1 MVLLFLMLLAL
12 PLASR
17 AKDTFY
23 IEPVN
28 VVPGE
33 SKTITLNLDNSQVF
47 RGFQTDI
54 ELPEG
59 LKIASRSNGNFD
71 ISLTDR
77 GSSSFSVSSN
87 LMSDG
92 SVRILGYSTQGESIK
107 GNQGALVR
115 ISVRASSDFSG
126 GYIKLKNSIFSD
138 VNNRDVK
145 LDNSQLFVG
154 TKEQNDVSVK
164 GGEISPEVSK
174 AFSFELSNESEMT
187 AFQMDVVLPNGLF
200 LDLSKTRLT
209 GRCGNHQL
217 QTKQLGNGKVR
228 IICMSSDNTSI
239 SGKIGS
245 VIDLWIKAEKGIT
258 GNQIVKLE
266 NIIFS
271 DVKARTYRMD
281 PFSFVVD
288 VKYVPVTSVSI
299 SESNMQLE
307 VSDSRQLTASLLPE
321 NCTDKTILWKSDNE
335 KVATVSDNGM
345 IIARSAGQCSIIA
358 STADN
363 LIQAKCVVTVVKIP
377 LTAHVANTTKVYGDA
392 NPEFNITYSGFRDGD
407 SEVGFSVPAS
417 ISTIVDNSSKVGKYD
432 IVASGAVSDKY
443 EISYIPGTLTITK
456 APLSISAG
464 NYTKKQGDAM
474 PVFKA
479 SYAGLKNGENESV
492 LTKQPVFSCEANEAS
507 APAEYAVTI
516 SGAEAE
522 NYEISYE
529 QGHLTVVEADAVVV
543 RAKSYSRQY
552 GDENPVF
559 EFETE
564 GAALDGTPEIVC
576 SAVANSP
583 VGSYTIEV
591 KQGSIK
597 NYNVHFESG
606 SLVITKAPL
615 SISAGNYTKKQG
627 DAMPVFK
634 ASYAGFK
641 NGEDESVLTKQPVF
655 SCEANEASAP
665 AEYAVTISGAEAENY
680 EISYE
685 QGHLTVVEADA
696 VVVRAKSYNRQY
708 GDENP
713 VFEFET
719 EGAALD
725 GTPEIVCS
733 AVANSPVG
741 SYTIEVKQGSI
752 KNYNVHFESG
762 SLVITKAP
770 LSISAGN
777 YTKKQG
783 DAMPVFKAS
792 YVGFKNGEDESV
804 LTKQPVFSCEA
815 NEAGAP
821 AEYAVTIS
829 GAEAENYA
837 ISYEQGHLTVV
848 EADAV
853 VVRAKSY
860 SRQYGDE
867 NPVFEFDIEGA
878 ALDGTPEI
886 VCSAVANSPVGS
898 YTIEVKQGSIKNYNV
913 HFESGTLTITK
924 APLSISAGS
933 YTKKQGD
940 AMPAFKASYAGFKN
954 GENESVLTKQ
964 PVFSCEANEASAPA
978 EYAVTISGAEAENY
992 DISYEQGHLTVVEAD
1007 AVVVRAKSYNRQYGD
1022 ENPVFE
1028 FETEGA
1034 ALDGTPE
1041 IVCSAVANSPVGSYT
1056 IEVKQGSIKNYN
1068 VHFESGSLVITKAP
1082 LSISAGNYTKKQG
1095 DAMPVFKASYAGFKN
1110 GEDESVLTK
1119 QPVFSCDANE
1129 ASAPAE
1135 YAVTISGADA
1145 ENYEISYEQGHLT
1158 VVEADAVVVRAKSYS
1173 RQYGDENPVFEF
1185 ETDGAALDGT
1195 PEIVCSAV
1203 ANSPVGSYT
1212 IEVKQGS
1219 IKNYNVHFESG
1230 SLVITKAPLSI
1241 SAGNYTKKQG
1251 DAMPV
1256 FKASYA
1262 GFKNGED
1269 ESVLTKQPVFSCDA
1283 NEASAPAEYAVT
1295 ISGADAENY
1304 DISYEQGVLTVTGMP
1319 KPIISTDEATL
1330 RITTETDN
1338 AVIYYTLD
1346 GTEPN
1351 ENARKYT
1358 EPINLYA
1365 SCEIK
1370 AIAVKGD
1377 AKSEVTSA
1385 EYHDEEYPNIVKVG
1399 DIITAN
1405 IINNGEEN
1413 LPMIFK
1419 VTSVYPFNVEMEN
1432 KEDYVEGWSN
1442 ERDVSGTL
1450 EIPVVVKSNGISYC
1464 VKKLGDNSLARC
1476 VNVSSL
1482 KLNEGLESI
1491 GRQAIRWC
1499 RNIKELIVPNSV
1511 KEVWGA
1517 FLTEDHGLVSVVLGS
1532 GLETIHTEA
1541 FWGVSMN
1548 LKSFISLSTN
1558 PAKCVE
1564 PDRTFTSLPEDVT
1577 LYVPLG
1583 SKSAYETAP
1592 GWDYFAGHIVEMD
1605 MSPATVKVK
1614 DCSREYGDDNPTL
1627 EFETEGATLIGEPE
1641 IICSADKNSKV
1652 GTYEIEI
1659 NKGTIK
1665 NYLVTF
1671 VPGTLTVTKAP
1682 LVVTAENY
1690 TITQGDK
1697 LPEFTA
1703 NYSGF
1708 KNGED
1713 ESVLTKQPV
1722 FSCEA
1727 NEASAPGEY
1736 PITVYDVEAD
1746 NYEVKSYIAGTL
1758 TVLKREL
1765 KKQTI
1770 TWDQEIKAKV
1780 GSTIEMN
1787 ATASSGLPVRYL
1799 YALAPG
1805 VETAYQVPQIEGNKI
1820 TFPQNGMYLLVAIQD
1835 GNNEYAAATD
1845 TLDVCAI
1852 SDDEGLMYIDGIY
1865 YKYTDDGSALKVVR
1879 GYNPYRGKVEIP
1891 ATVNGLPVTEVDG
1904 LAMYACY
1911 YLKELVIGDNVKK
1924 CGHEAFGA
1932 SINLYNVTLP
1942 VADVEFTHNW
1952 MFNCDRGIRE
1962 IHCRSS
1968 IPYVVDEGIFNGAVD
1983 YDKCILYVPVGTKQ
1997 SYANSEV
2004 WKNFTHIVEENVSTN
2019 ISNIN
2024 VEKKS
2029 VWHTLQGVKLFAKPN
2044 IPGVYIHNGK
2054 KIIVR

>member
-59 LKIASRSNGNFD
+59 LKIASKSNGNFD

-187 AFQMDVVLPNGLF
+187 AFQMDVVLPNGLS

-335 KVATVSDNGM
+335 KVAIVSDNGM
-345 IIARSAGQCSIIA
+345 IIARSAGQCSIVA

-479 SYAGLKNGENESV
+479 SYAGFKNGENESV

-522 NYEISYE
+522 NYDISYE
-529 QGHLTVVEADAVVV
+529 QG
-543 RAKSYSRQY
+543 R
-552 GDENPVF
+552 
-559 EFETE
+559 
-564 GAALDGTPEIVC
+564 
-576 SAVANSP
+576 
-583 VGSYTIEV
+583 
-591 KQGSIK
+591 
-597 NYNVHFESG
+597 
-606 SLVITKAPL
+606 
-615 SISAGNYTKKQG
+615 
-627 DAMPVFK
+627 
-634 ASYAGFK
+634 
-641 NGEDESVLTKQPVF
+641 
-655 SCEANEASAP
+655 
-665 AEYAVTISGAEAENY
+665 
-680 EISYE
+680 
-685 QGHLTVVEADA
+685 LTVVEADA

-762 SLVITKAP
+762 GL
-770 LSISAGN
+770 
-777 YTKKQG
+777 
-783 DAMPVFKAS
+783 
-792 YVGFKNGEDESV
+792 E
-804 LTKQPVFSCEA
+804 
-815 NEAGAP
+815 
-821 AEYAVTIS
+821 
-829 GAEAENYA
+829 
-837 ISYEQGHLTVV
+837 
-848 EADAV
+848 
-853 VVRAKSY
+853 
-860 SRQYGDE
+860 
-867 NPVFEFDIEGA
+867 
-878 ALDGTPEI
+878 
-886 VCSAVANSPVGS
+886 
-898 YTIEVKQGSIKNYNV
+898 
-913 HFESGTLTITK
+913 
-924 APLSISAGS
+924 
-933 YTKKQGD
+933 
-940 AMPAFKASYAGFKN
+940 
-954 GENESVLTKQ
+954 
-964 PVFSCEANEASAPA
+964 
-978 EYAVTISGAEAENY
+978 
-992 DISYEQGHLTVVEAD
+992 
-1007 AVVVRAKSYNRQYGD
+1007 
-1022 ENPVFE
+1022 
-1028 FETEGA
+1028 
-1034 ALDGTPE
+1034 
-1041 IVCSAVANSPVGSYT
+1041 
-1056 IEVKQGSIKNYN
+1056 
-1068 VHFESGSLVITKAP
+1068 ITKAP

-1119 QPVFSCDANE
+1119 QPVFSCEANE

-1135 YAVTISGADA
+1135 YAVTISGAEA
-1145 ENYEISYEQGHLT
+1145 ENYAISY
-1158 VVEADAVVVRAKSYS
+1158 K
-1173 RQYGDENPVFEF
+1173 
-1185 ETDGAALDGT
+1185 
-1195 PEIVCSAV
+1195 
-1203 ANSPVGSYT
+1203 
-1212 IEVKQGS
+1212 
-1219 IKNYNVHFESG
+1219 
-1230 SLVITKAPLSI
+1230 
-1241 SAGNYTKKQG
+1241 
-1251 DAMPV
+1251 
-1256 FKASYA
+1256 
-1262 GFKNGED
+1262 
-1269 ESVLTKQPVFSCDA
+1269 
-1283 NEASAPAEYAVT
+1283 
-1295 ISGADAENY
+1295 
-1304 DISYEQGVLTVTGMP
+1304 QGVLTVTGMP

-1370 AIAVKGD
+1370 AIAVNGD
-1377 AKSEVTSA
+1377 AKSEVSSA
-1385 EYHDEEYPNIVKVG
+1385 EYHDAEYPNIVKVG

-1491 GRQAIRWC
+1491 GHQAIRWC

-1532 GLETIHTEA
+1532 GLETIHTDA

-1641 IICSADKNSKV
+1641 IICSVDKNSKV

-1697 LPEFTA
+1697 VPEFTA

-1713 ESVLTKQPV
+1713 VSVLTKQPV
-1722 FSCEA
+1722 FSCDA

-1736 PITVYDVEAD
+1736 PINVYGVEAD
-1746 NYEVKSYIAGTL
+1746 NYNAISYVAGTL

-1932 SINLYNVTLP
+1932 SINLCNVTLP

-1983 YDKCILYVPVGTKQ
+1983 YGKCILYVPVGTKQ

-2019 ISNIN
+2019 ISNII

>member
-154 TKEQNDVSVK
+154 TKEQNDVFVK
-164 GGEISPEVSK
+164 SGEISPEVSK

-187 AFQMDVVLPNGLF
+187 AFQMDVVLPNGLS

-209 GRCGNHQL
+209 RRCGNHQL

-245 VIDLWIKAEKGIT
+245 VIDLWIKAEKSIA

-299 SESNMQLE
+299 SESNMLLE

-335 KVATVSDNGM
+335 KVAIVSDNGM

-474 PVFKA
+474 PVFMA
-479 SYAGLKNGENESV
+479 SYAGFKNGENESV

-516 SGAEAE
+516 SGADAE

-627 DAMPVFK
+627 AAMPVFK

-665 AEYAVTISGAEAENY
+665 AEYAVTISGA
-680 EISYE
+680 
-685 QGHLTVVEADA
+685 
-696 VVVRAKSYNRQY
+696 
-708 GDENP
+708 
-713 VFEFET
+713 
-719 EGAALD
+719 
-725 GTPEIVCS
+725 
-733 AVANSPVG
+733 
-741 SYTIEVKQGSI
+741 
-752 KNYNVHFESG
+752 
-762 SLVITKAP
+762 
-770 LSISAGN
+770 
-777 YTKKQG
+777 
-783 DAMPVFKAS
+783 
-792 YVGFKNGEDESV
+792 
-804 LTKQPVFSCEA
+804 
-815 NEAGAP
+815 
-821 AEYAVTIS
+821 
-829 GAEAENYA
+829 
-837 ISYEQGHLTVV
+837 
-848 EADAV
+848 
-853 VVRAKSY
+853 
-860 SRQYGDE
+860 
-867 NPVFEFDIEGA
+867 
-878 ALDGTPEI
+878 
-886 VCSAVANSPVGS
+886 
-898 YTIEVKQGSIKNYNV
+898 
-913 HFESGTLTITK
+913 
-924 APLSISAGS
+924 
-933 YTKKQGD
+933 
-940 AMPAFKASYAGFKN
+940 
-954 GENESVLTKQ
+954 
-964 PVFSCEANEASAPA
+964 
-978 EYAVTISGAEAENY
+978 
-992 DISYEQGHLTVVEAD
+992 
-1007 AVVVRAKSYNRQYGD
+1007 
-1022 ENPVFE
+1022 
-1028 FETEGA
+1028 
-1034 ALDGTPE
+1034 
-1041 IVCSAVANSPVGSYT
+1041 
-1056 IEVKQGSIKNYN
+1056 
-1068 VHFESGSLVITKAP
+1068 
-1082 LSISAGNYTKKQG
+1082 
-1095 DAMPVFKASYAGFKN
+1095 
-1110 GEDESVLTK
+1110 
-1119 QPVFSCDANE
+1119 
-1129 ASAPAE
+1129 
-1135 YAVTISGADA
+1135 DA
-1145 ENYEISYEQGHLT
+1145 ENYE
-1158 VVEADAVVVRAKSYS
+1158 
-1173 RQYGDENPVFEF
+1173 
-1185 ETDGAALDGT
+1185 
-1195 PEIVCSAV
+1195 
-1203 ANSPVGSYT
+1203 
-1212 IEVKQGS
+1212 
-1219 IKNYNVHFESG
+1219 
-1230 SLVITKAPLSI
+1230 
-1241 SAGNYTKKQG
+1241 
-1251 DAMPV
+1251 
-1256 FKASYA
+1256 
-1262 GFKNGED
+1262 
-1269 ESVLTKQPVFSCDA
+1269 
-1283 NEASAPAEYAVT
+1283 
-1295 ISGADAENY
+1295 
-1304 DISYEQGVLTVTGMP
+1304 ISYEQGVLTVTGMP
-1319 KPIISTDEATL
+1319 KPIISTDKAML

-1377 AKSEVTSA
+1377 AKSEVSSA
-1385 EYHDEEYPNIVKVG
+1385 EYHDAEYPNIVKVG

-1450 EIPVVVKSNGISYC
+1450 EIPAVVKANGICYC
-1464 VKKLGDNSLARC
+1464 VKKLGGNSLAMC
-1476 VNVSSL
+1476 TNVSSL

-1491 GRQAIRWC
+1491 GHQAIRWC

-1532 GLETIHTEA
+1532 GLETIHTDA

-1592 GWDYFAGHIVEMD
+1592 GWDYFVGHIVEMD

-1641 IICSADKNSKV
+1641 IISSADKNSKV

-1682 LVVTAENY
+1682 LVVTADNY

-1703 NYSGF
+1703 SYSGF

-1713 ESVLTKQPV
+1713 VSVLTKQPV

-1727 NEASAPGEY
+1727 NEASAPGKY

-1780 GSTIEMN
+1780 GSTIAMN
-1787 ATASSGLPVRYL
+1787 ATASSGLPVRYS
-1799 YALAPG
+1799 YAQAPR
-1805 VETAYQVPQIEGNKI
+1805 VETAYQVPQIEDNKI

-1911 YLKELVIGDNVKK
+1911 YLKELIIGDNVKK
-1924 CGHEAFGA
+1924 CGHEALGA
-1932 SINLYNVTLP
+1932 SRNLQKVTLP
-1942 VADVEFTHNW
+1942 ANQAELRQQYV
-1952 MFNCDRGIRE
+1952 FNCDDGIKE

-1968 IPYVVDEGIFNGAVD
+1968 VPYLADESLFNGFVN
-1983 YDKCILYVPVGTKQ
+1983 YDNCILYVPVGTKKA
-1997 SYANSEV
+1997 YANAEV
-2004 WKNFTHIVEENVSTN
+2004 WKYFTHIVEEEVATEILNVCVSSAKGT
-2019 ISNIN
+2019 
-2024 VEKKS
+2024 
-2029 VWHTLQGVKLFAKPN
+2029 WYTLQGAKLFGKPRL
-2044 IPGVYIHNGK
+2044 PGVYIHDGK
-2054 KIIVR
+2054 KMIVR

>member
-1 MVLLFLMLLAL
+1 MIRLNKIMVLLFLMLLAL

-33 SKTITLNLDNSQVF
+33 SKTITLNLDNNQVF

-59 LKIASRSNGNFD
+59 LKIASKSNGNFD

-187 AFQMDVVLPNGLF
+187 AFQMDVVLPNGLS

-335 KVATVSDNGM
+335 KVAIVSDNGM
-345 IIARSAGQCSIIA
+345 IIARSAGQCSIVA

-479 SYAGLKNGENESV
+479 SYAGFKNGENESV

-522 NYEISYE
+522 NYDISYEQGRLTVVEADAVVVRAKSYNRQYGDVNPVFEFETEGAALDGTPEIVCSAVANSPVGSYTIEVKQGSIKNYNVHFESGSLVITKAPLSISAGNYTKKQGDAMPVFKASYAGFKNGENESVLTKQPVFSCEANEASAPAEYAVTISGADAENYDISYE

-552 GDENPVF
+552 GEENPVF

-641 NGEDESVLTKQPVF
+641 NGE
-655 SCEANEASAP
+655 
-665 AEYAVTISGAEAENY
+665 
-680 EISYE
+680 
-685 QGHLTVVEADA
+685 
-696 VVVRAKSYNRQY
+696 
-708 GDENP
+708 
-713 VFEFET
+713 
-719 EGAALD
+719 
-725 GTPEIVCS
+725 
-733 AVANSPVG
+733 
-741 SYTIEVKQGSI
+741 
-752 KNYNVHFESG
+752 
-762 SLVITKAP
+762 
-770 LSISAGN
+770 
-777 YTKKQG
+777 
-783 DAMPVFKAS
+783 
-792 YVGFKNGEDESV
+792 
-804 LTKQPVFSCEA
+804 
-815 NEAGAP
+815 
-821 AEYAVTIS
+821 
-829 GAEAENYA
+829 
-837 ISYEQGHLTVV
+837 
-848 EADAV
+848 
-853 VVRAKSY
+853 
-860 SRQYGDE
+860 
-867 NPVFEFDIEGA
+867 
-878 ALDGTPEI
+878 
-886 VCSAVANSPVGS
+886 
-898 YTIEVKQGSIKNYNV
+898 
-913 HFESGTLTITK
+913 
-924 APLSISAGS
+924 
-933 YTKKQGD
+933 
-940 AMPAFKASYAGFKN
+940 
-954 GENESVLTKQ
+954 NESVLTKQ

-992 DISYEQGHLTVVEAD
+992 AISY
-1007 AVVVRAKSYNRQYGD
+1007 K
-1022 ENPVFE
+1022 
-1028 FETEGA
+1028 
-1034 ALDGTPE
+1034 
-1041 IVCSAVANSPVGSYT
+1041 
-1056 IEVKQGSIKNYN
+1056 
-1068 VHFESGSLVITKAP
+1068 
-1082 LSISAGNYTKKQG
+1082 
-1095 DAMPVFKASYAGFKN
+1095 
-1110 GEDESVLTK
+1110 
-1119 QPVFSCDANE
+1119 
-1129 ASAPAE
+1129 
-1135 YAVTISGADA
+1135 
-1145 ENYEISYEQGHLT
+1145 
-1158 VVEADAVVVRAKSYS
+1158 
-1173 RQYGDENPVFEF
+1173 
-1185 ETDGAALDGT
+1185 
-1195 PEIVCSAV
+1195 
-1203 ANSPVGSYT
+1203 
-1212 IEVKQGS
+1212 
-1219 IKNYNVHFESG
+1219 
-1230 SLVITKAPLSI
+1230 
-1241 SAGNYTKKQG
+1241 
-1251 DAMPV
+1251 
-1256 FKASYA
+1256 
-1262 GFKNGED
+1262 
-1269 ESVLTKQPVFSCDA
+1269 
-1283 NEASAPAEYAVT
+1283 
-1295 ISGADAENY
+1295 
-1304 DISYEQGVLTVTGMP
+1304 QGVLTVTGMP

-1370 AIAVKGD
+1370 AIAVNGD
-1377 AKSEVTSA
+1377 AKSEVSSA
-1385 EYHDEEYPNIVKVG
+1385 EYHDAEYPNIVKVG

-1442 ERDVSGTL
+1442 GRDVSGTL
-1450 EIPVVVKSNGISYC
+1450 EIPAVVKANGICYC
-1464 VKKLGDNSLARC
+1464 VKKLGDNSLAMC

-1491 GRQAIRWC
+1491 GGQAIRWC

-1517 FLTEDHGLVSVVLGS
+1517 FLTEDHGLVSVVLGA
-1532 GLETIHTEA
+1532 GLETIHTDA

-1614 DCSREYGDDNPTL
+1614 DCSREYGDDNPTF
-1627 EFETEGATLIGEPE
+1627 EIETEGAALIGEPE

-1665 NYLVTF
+1665 NYHVTF
-1671 VPGTLTVTKAP
+1671 VPGTLTVKKAP

-1697 LPEFTA
+1697 VPEFTA

-1713 ESVLTKQPV
+1713 VSVLTKQPV
-1722 FSCEA
+1722 FSCDA

-1736 PITVYDVEAD
+1736 PINVYGVEAD
-1746 NYEVKSYIAGTL
+1746 NYNAISYVAGTL

-1932 SINLYNVTLP
+1932 SINLCNVTLP

-1983 YDKCILYVPVGTKQ
+1983 YGKCILYVPVGTKQ

-2019 ISNIN
+2019 ISNII

>member
-23 IEPVN
+23 IAPVN
-28 VVPGE
+28 VVPDE

-59 LKIASRSNGNFD
+59 LKIASKSNGNFD

-174 AFSFELSNESEMT
+174 AFSLELSNESEMT
-187 AFQMDVVLPNGLF
+187 AFQMDVVLPNGLS

-239 SGKIGS
+239 SGNIGS
-245 VIDLWIKAEKGIT
+245 VIDLWIKAEKGIA

-288 VKYVPVTSVSI
+288 VKYVPATSVSI

-345 IIARSAGQCSIIA
+345 IIARSAGKCSIIA

-443 EISYIPGTLTITK
+443 EISYIPGTLTVTK

-479 SYAGLKNGENESV
+479 SYAGFKNGENESV
-492 LTKQPVFSCEANEAS
+492 LTKLPVFSCEANEAS

-516 SGAEAE
+516 SGADAE
-522 NYEISYE
+522 NYAISYE

-641 NGEDESVLTKQPVF
+641 NGENESVLTKLPVF

-665 AEYAVTISGAEAENY
+665 AEYAVTISGADAENY
-680 EISYE
+680 AISYE

-696 VVVRAKSYNRQY
+696 VVVRAKSYSRQY

-741 SYTIEVKQGSI
+741 SYTIELKQGSI

-770 LSISAGN
+770 LTISAGN

-783 DAMPVFKAS
+783 DAMP
-792 YVGFKNGEDESV
+792 
-804 LTKQPVFSCEA
+804 L
-815 NEAGAP
+815 
-821 AEYAVTIS
+821 
-829 GAEAENYA
+829 
-837 ISYEQGHLTVV
+837 
-848 EADAV
+848 
-853 VVRAKSY
+853 
-860 SRQYGDE
+860 
-867 NPVFEFDIEGA
+867 
-878 ALDGTPEI
+878 
-886 VCSAVANSPVGS
+886 
-898 YTIEVKQGSIKNYNV
+898 
-913 HFESGTLTITK
+913 
-924 APLSISAGS
+924 
-933 YTKKQGD
+933 
-940 AMPAFKASYAGFKN
+940 FKASYAGFKN
-954 GENESVLTKQ
+954 GEDESVLTKQ

-978 EYAVTISGAEAENY
+978 EYAVTISGA
-992 DISYEQGHLTVVEAD
+992 
-1007 AVVVRAKSYNRQYGD
+1007 
-1022 ENPVFE
+1022 
-1028 FETEGA
+1028 
-1034 ALDGTPE
+1034 
-1041 IVCSAVANSPVGSYT
+1041 
-1056 IEVKQGSIKNYN
+1056 
-1068 VHFESGSLVITKAP
+1068 
-1082 LSISAGNYTKKQG
+1082 
-1095 DAMPVFKASYAGFKN
+1095 
-1110 GEDESVLTK
+1110 
-1119 QPVFSCDANE
+1119 
-1129 ASAPAE
+1129 
-1135 YAVTISGADA
+1135 DA
-1145 ENYEISYEQGHLT
+1145 ENYEISY
-1158 VVEADAVVVRAKSYS
+1158 K
-1173 RQYGDENPVFEF
+1173 
-1185 ETDGAALDGT
+1185 
-1195 PEIVCSAV
+1195 
-1203 ANSPVGSYT
+1203 
-1212 IEVKQGS
+1212 
-1219 IKNYNVHFESG
+1219 
-1230 SLVITKAPLSI
+1230 
-1241 SAGNYTKKQG
+1241 
-1251 DAMPV
+1251 
-1256 FKASYA
+1256 
-1262 GFKNGED
+1262 
-1269 ESVLTKQPVFSCDA
+1269 
-1283 NEASAPAEYAVT
+1283 
-1295 ISGADAENY
+1295 
-1304 DISYEQGVLTVTGMP
+1304 QGVLTVTGMP
-1319 KPIISTDEATL
+1319 KPIISTDKATL
-1330 RITTETDN
+1330 RITSETDN

-1370 AIAVKGD
+1370 AIAVKD
-1377 AKSEVTSA
+1377 DVKSEVSSA
-1385 EYHDEEYPNIVKVG
+1385 EYHDAEYPNIVKVG
-1399 DIITAN
+1399 DVITAN

-1432 KEDYVEGWSN
+1432 KGDYVEGWDN

-1450 EIPVVVKSNGISYC
+1450 EIPAVVKANGICYC
-1464 VKKLGDNSLARC
+1464 VKKLGKNSLAKC

-1491 GRQAIRWC
+1491 GHQAIRWC

-1517 FLTEDHGLVSVVLGS
+1517 FLTEDHGLVSVVLGA
-1532 GLETIHTEA
+1532 GLETIHTDA

-1614 DCSREYGDDNPTL
+1614 DCAREYGDDNPTL

-1641 IICSADKNSKV
+1641 IICSADKKSKV

-1722 FSCEA
+1722 FSCDA

-1736 PITVYDVEAD
+1736 PINIYGVEAD
-1746 NYEVKSYIAGTL
+1746 NYNAISYVAGTL

-1787 ATASSGLPVRYL
+1787 ATASSGLPVRYSFFR
-1799 YALAPG
+1799 APE
-1805 VETAYQVPQIEGNKI
+1805 VINAYRVPQIEGNNI
-1820 TFPQNGMYLLVAIQD
+1820 TFPEEGTYMLVAIQD

-1852 SDDEGLMYIDGIY
+1852 SDDEGLMYIGGIY

-1932 SINLYNVTLP
+1932 SINLCNVTLP
-1942 VADVEFTHNW
+1942 VGDAGLKYKWV
-1952 MFNCDRGIRE
+1952 FNCDRGIRE

-1997 SYANSEV
+1997 AYRNSEV
-2004 WKNFTHIVEENVSTN
+2004 WKYFTHIVEENVSTN

-2029 VWHTLQGVKLFAKPN
+2029 VWYTLQGVKLFVKPN

>member
-59 LKIASRSNGNFD
+59 LKIASKSNGNFV

-187 AFQMDVVLPNGLF
+187 AFQMDVVLPNGLS
-200 LDLSKTRLT
+200 LDLNKTRLT

-456 APLSISAG
+456 APLI
-464 NYTKKQGDAM
+464 
-474 PVFKA
+474 
-479 SYAGLKNGENESV
+479 
-492 LTKQPVFSCEANEAS
+492 
-507 APAEYAVTI
+507 
-516 SGAEAE
+516 
-522 NYEISYE
+522 
-529 QGHLTVVEADAVVV
+529 
-543 RAKSYSRQY
+543 
-552 GDENPVF
+552 
-559 EFETE
+559 
-564 GAALDGTPEIVC
+564 
-576 SAVANSP
+576 
-583 VGSYTIEV
+583 
-591 KQGSIK
+591 
-597 NYNVHFESG
+597 
-606 SLVITKAPL
+606 
-615 SISAGNYTKKQG
+615 ISAGNYTKKQG

-815 NEAGAP
+815 NEASAP

-848 EADAV
+848 EADAI

-867 NPVFEFDIEGA
+867 NPLFEFDIEGA

-992 DISYEQGHLTVVEAD
+992 DISYEQGRLTVVEAD
-1007 AVVVRAKSYNRQYGD
+1007 AVVVRAKSYSRQYGD

-1056 IEVKQGSIKNYN
+1056 IEVKRGSIKNYN

-1082 LSISAGNYTKKQG
+1082 LSISAGSYTKKQG

-1119 QPVFSCDANE
+1119 QPVFSCEANE
-1129 ASAPAE
+1129 SSAPAE

-1145 ENYEISYEQGHLT
+1145 ENYE
-1158 VVEADAVVVRAKSYS
+1158 
-1173 RQYGDENPVFEF
+1173 
-1185 ETDGAALDGT
+1185 
-1195 PEIVCSAV
+1195 
-1203 ANSPVGSYT
+1203 
-1212 IEVKQGS
+1212 
-1219 IKNYNVHFESG
+1219 
-1230 SLVITKAPLSI
+1230 
-1241 SAGNYTKKQG
+1241 
-1251 DAMPV
+1251 
-1256 FKASYA
+1256 
-1262 GFKNGED
+1262 
-1269 ESVLTKQPVFSCDA
+1269 
-1283 NEASAPAEYAVT
+1283 
-1295 ISGADAENY
+1295 
-1304 DISYEQGVLTVTGMP
+1304 ISYEQGVLTVTGMP

-1338 AVIYYTLD
+1338 AAIYYTLD

-1370 AIAVKGD
+1370 AIAVNGD
-1377 AKSEVTSA
+1377 AKSEVSSA
-1385 EYHDEEYPNIVKVG
+1385 EYHDAEYPNIVKVG

-1405 IINNGEEN
+1405 IINNGEDN

-1432 KEDYVEGWSN
+1432 KEDYVEGWNN

-1491 GRQAIRWC
+1491 GHQAIRWC

-1532 GLETIHTEA
+1532 GLETIHTDA

-1641 IICSADKNSKV
+1641 IICSVDKNSKV

-1727 NEASAPGEY
+1727 NEASAPGKY

-1770 TWDQEIKAKV
+1770 TWYQEIKAKV

-1911 YLKELVIGDNVKK
+1911 YLKELVIGDNVAI

-1932 SINLYNVTLP
+1932 SRNLQKVTLP
-1942 VADVEFTHNW
+1942 ANQAELRRQYI
-1952 MFNCDRGIRE
+1952 FNCDDGIKE

-1968 IPYVVDEGIFNGAVD
+1968 VPYLADESLFNGFVN
-1983 YDKCILYVPVGTKQ
+1983 YDNCILYVPVGTKQ

>member
-23 IEPVN
+23 IAPVN
-28 VVPGE
+28 IAPGD

-59 LKIASRSNGNFD
+59 LKITSKSNGNFD

-154 TKEQNDVSVK
+154 TKEQNDVFVK
-164 GGEISPEVSK
+164 SGEISPEVSK
-174 AFSFELSNESEMT
+174 AFSLELSNESEMT
-187 AFQMDVVLPNGLF
+187 AFQMDVVLPNGLS

-239 SGKIGS
+239 SGNIGS
-245 VIDLWIKAEKGIT
+245 IIDLWIKAEKGIA

-299 SESNMQLE
+299 SESNMLLE

-377 LTAHVANTTKVYGDA
+377 LTAHVANNTKVYGDT
-392 NPEFNITYSGFRDGD
+392 NPEFNIIYSGFRDGD

-479 SYAGLKNGENESV
+479 SYAGFKNGENESV

-516 SGAEAE
+516 SGADAE
-522 NYEISYE
+522 NYDISYE
-529 QGHLTVVEADAVVV
+529 QGRLTVVEADAVVV

-641 NGEDESVLTKQPVF
+641 NGENESVLTKQPVF

-680 EISYE
+680 DISYE
-685 QGHLTVVEADA
+685 QGRLTVVEADA
-696 VVVRAKSYNRQY
+696 VVVRAKSYSRQYGDENPVFEFETEGAALDGTPEIVCSAVANSPVGSYTIEVKQGSIKNYNVHFESGSLVITKAPLSISAGNYTKKQGDAMPVFKASYAGFKNGENESVLTKQPVFSCEANEASAPAEYAVTISGADAENYDISYEQGRLTVVEADAVVVRAKSYSRQY

-815 NEAGAP
+815 NEA
-821 AEYAVTIS
+821 
-829 GAEAENYA
+829 
-837 ISYEQGHLTVV
+837 
-848 EADAV
+848 
-853 VVRAKSY
+853 
-860 SRQYGDE
+860 
-867 NPVFEFDIEGA
+867 
-878 ALDGTPEI
+878 
-886 VCSAVANSPVGS
+886 
-898 YTIEVKQGSIKNYNV
+898 
-913 HFESGTLTITK
+913 
-924 APLSISAGS
+924 
-933 YTKKQGD
+933 
-940 AMPAFKASYAGFKN
+940 
-954 GENESVLTKQ
+954 
-964 PVFSCEANEASAPA
+964 SAPA
-978 EYAVTISGAEAENY
+978 EYS
-992 DISYEQGHLTVVEAD
+992 
-1007 AVVVRAKSYNRQYGD
+1007 
-1022 ENPVFE
+1022 
-1028 FETEGA
+1028 
-1034 ALDGTPE
+1034 
-1041 IVCSAVANSPVGSYT
+1041 
-1056 IEVKQGSIKNYN
+1056 
-1068 VHFESGSLVITKAP
+1068 
-1082 LSISAGNYTKKQG
+1082 
-1095 DAMPVFKASYAGFKN
+1095 
-1110 GEDESVLTK
+1110 
-1119 QPVFSCDANE
+1119 
-1129 ASAPAE
+1129 
-1135 YAVTISGADA
+1135 VTISGADA
-1145 ENYEISYEQGHLT
+1145 ENYE
-1158 VVEADAVVVRAKSYS
+1158 
-1173 RQYGDENPVFEF
+1173 
-1185 ETDGAALDGT
+1185 
-1195 PEIVCSAV
+1195 
-1203 ANSPVGSYT
+1203 
-1212 IEVKQGS
+1212 
-1219 IKNYNVHFESG
+1219 
-1230 SLVITKAPLSI
+1230 
-1241 SAGNYTKKQG
+1241 
-1251 DAMPV
+1251 
-1256 FKASYA
+1256 
-1262 GFKNGED
+1262 
-1269 ESVLTKQPVFSCDA
+1269 
-1283 NEASAPAEYAVT
+1283 
-1295 ISGADAENY
+1295 
-1304 DISYEQGVLTVTGMP
+1304 ISYEQGVLTVTGMP

-1377 AKSEVTSA
+1377 AKSEVSSA
-1385 EYHDEEYPNIVKVG
+1385 EYHDAEYPNIVKVG

-1432 KEDYVEGWSN
+1432 KEDYVEGWNN

-1450 EIPVVVKSNGISYC
+1450 EIPVVVKSNGISCC

-1491 GRQAIRWC
+1491 GHQAIRWC

-1517 FLTEDHGLVSVVLGS
+1517 FLTEDHGLVSVVLGA
-1532 GLETIHTEA
+1532 GLETIHTDA

-1614 DCSREYGDDNPTL
+1614 DCAREYGDDNPTL

-1641 IICSADKNSKV
+1641 IICSADKKSKV

-1703 NYSGF
+1703 SYSGF
-1708 KNGED
+1708 KNGENV
-1713 ESVLTKQPV
+1713 SVLTKQPV
-1722 FSCEA
+1722 FSCDA

-1736 PITVYDVEAD
+1736 PINVYGVEAD
-1746 NYEVKSYIAGTL
+1746 NYNAISYVAGSL

-1787 ATASSGLPVRYL
+1787 ATASSGLPVRYS

-1852 SDDEGLMYIDGIY
+1852 SDEEGLMYIDGIY

-1891 ATVNGLPVTEVDG
+1891 ATVNGLPVTEVER

-1932 SINLYNVTLP
+1932 SINLCNVTLP
-1942 VADVEFTHNW
+1942 VADVEFAHNW

-1968 IPYVVDEGIFNGAVD
+1968 IPYVVEEGIFNGAVD
-1983 YDKCILYVPVGTKQ
+1983 YDNCILFVPVGTKQ
-1997 SYANSEV
+1997 SYANAEV
-2004 WKNFTHIVEENVSTN
+2004 WKNFTHIMEENVSTS

-2029 VWHTLQGVKLFAKPN
+2029 VWYTLQGVRLYAKPN

>member
-23 IEPVN
+23 IAPVN

-59 LKIASRSNGNFD
+59 LKIASKSNGNFD

-174 AFSFELSNESEMT
+174 AFSLELSNESEMT
-187 AFQMDVVLPNGLF
+187 AFQMDVVLPNGLS

-228 IICMSSDNTSI
+228 IICMSLDNTSI

-245 VIDLWIKAEKGIT
+245 VIDLWIKAEKGIA
-258 GNQIVKLE
+258 GNQIVKLD

-479 SYAGLKNGENESV
+479 SYAGFKNGEDESV

-516 SGAEAE
+516 SGADAE
-522 NYEISYE
+522 NYDISYEQGRLTVVEADAVVVRAKSYSRQYGDENPVFEFEADGAALDGTPEIVCSAVANSPVGSYTIEVKQGSIKNYNVHFESGSLVITKAPLSISAGNYTKKQGDAMPAFKASYAGFKNGENESVLTKQPVFSCVANEASAPAEYAVTISGADAENYNISYE

-564 GAALDGTPEIVC
+564 GVALDGTPEIVC

-655 SCEANEASAP
+655 SCEANE
-665 AEYAVTISGAEAENY
+665 T
-680 EISYE
+680 
-685 QGHLTVVEADA
+685 
-696 VVVRAKSYNRQY
+696 
-708 GDENP
+708 
-713 VFEFET
+713 
-719 EGAALD
+719 
-725 GTPEIVCS
+725 
-733 AVANSPVG
+733 
-741 SYTIEVKQGSI
+741 
-752 KNYNVHFESG
+752 
-762 SLVITKAP
+762 
-770 LSISAGN
+770 
-777 YTKKQG
+777 
-783 DAMPVFKAS
+783 
-792 YVGFKNGEDESV
+792 SV
-804 LTKQPVFSCEA
+804 
-815 NEAGAP
+815 
-821 AEYAVTIS
+821 
-829 GAEAENYA
+829 
-837 ISYEQGHLTVV
+837 
-848 EADAV
+848 
-853 VVRAKSY
+853 
-860 SRQYGDE
+860 
-867 NPVFEFDIEGA
+867 
-878 ALDGTPEI
+878 
-886 VCSAVANSPVGS
+886 
-898 YTIEVKQGSIKNYNV
+898 
-913 HFESGTLTITK
+913 
-924 APLSISAGS
+924 
-933 YTKKQGD
+933 
-940 AMPAFKASYAGFKN
+940 
-954 GENESVLTKQ
+954 
-964 PVFSCEANEASAPA
+964 
-978 EYAVTISGAEAENY
+978 
-992 DISYEQGHLTVVEAD
+992 
-1007 AVVVRAKSYNRQYGD
+1007 
-1022 ENPVFE
+1022 
-1028 FETEGA
+1028 
-1034 ALDGTPE
+1034 
-1041 IVCSAVANSPVGSYT
+1041 
-1056 IEVKQGSIKNYN
+1056 
-1068 VHFESGSLVITKAP
+1068 
-1082 LSISAGNYTKKQG
+1082 
-1095 DAMPVFKASYAGFKN
+1095 
-1110 GEDESVLTK
+1110 
-1119 QPVFSCDANE
+1119 
-1129 ASAPAE
+1129 PAE

-1145 ENYEISYEQGHLT
+1145 ENYKISY
-1158 VVEADAVVVRAKSYS
+1158 K
-1173 RQYGDENPVFEF
+1173 
-1185 ETDGAALDGT
+1185 
-1195 PEIVCSAV
+1195 
-1203 ANSPVGSYT
+1203 
-1212 IEVKQGS
+1212 
-1219 IKNYNVHFESG
+1219 
-1230 SLVITKAPLSI
+1230 
-1241 SAGNYTKKQG
+1241 
-1251 DAMPV
+1251 
-1256 FKASYA
+1256 
-1262 GFKNGED
+1262 
-1269 ESVLTKQPVFSCDA
+1269 
-1283 NEASAPAEYAVT
+1283 
-1295 ISGADAENY
+1295 
-1304 DISYEQGVLTVTGMP
+1304 QGVLTVTGMP

-1377 AKSEVTSA
+1377 AKSEVSSA
-1385 EYHDEEYPNIVKVG
+1385 EYHDAEYPNIVKVG

-1432 KEDYVEGWSN
+1432 KEDYVEGWNN

-1450 EIPVVVKSNGISYC
+1450 EIPVVVKSNGISCC

-1491 GRQAIRWC
+1491 GHQAIRWC

-1517 FLTEDHGLVSVVLGS
+1517 FLTEDHGLVSVVLGA
-1532 GLETIHTEA
+1532 GLETIHTDA

-1605 MSPATVKVK
+1605 MSPATIKVRN
-1614 DCSREYGDDNPTL
+1614 CSREYGDDNPTL

-1722 FSCEA
+1722 FSCDA

-1736 PITVYDVEAD
+1736 PINVYGVEAD
-1746 NYEVKSYIAGTL
+1746 NYNAISYVAGTL

-1787 ATASSGLPVRYL
+1787 ATASSGLPVRYS
-1799 YALAPG
+1799 YALVPR

-1820 TFPQNGMYLLVAIQD
+1820 TFSQNGMYLLVAIQA

-1852 SDDEGLMYIDGIY
+1852 SDNEGLMYIDGIY

-1911 YLKELVIGDNVKK
+1911 YLKELVIGDKVKK

-1932 SINLYNVTLP
+1932 SINLCNVTLP

-2004 WKNFTHIVEENVSTN
+2004 WKYFTHIVEENVSTN

-2029 VWHTLQGVKLFAKPN
+2029 VWYTLQGVKLFAKPN

>member
-145 LDNSQLFVG
+145 LDNSQLFMG
-154 TKEQNDVSVK
+154 TKEQNDVFVK
-164 GGEISPEVSK
+164 SGEISPEVSK

-187 AFQMDVVLPNGLF
+187 AFQMDVVLPNGLS

-209 GRCGNHQL
+209 RRCGNHQL

-245 VIDLWIKAEKGIT
+245 VIDLWIKAEKSIA

-299 SESNMQLE
+299 SESNMLLE

-335 KVATVSDNGM
+335 KVAIVSDNGM

-479 SYAGLKNGENESV
+479 SYAGFKNGENESV

-522 NYEISYE
+522 NYDISYE
-529 QGHLTVVEADAVVV
+529 QGRLTVVEADAVVV

-641 NGEDESVLTKQPVF
+641 NGENESVLTKQPVF

-665 AEYAVTISGAEAENY
+665 AEYAVTISGADAENY
-680 EISYE
+680 AISYE

-696 VVVRAKSYNRQY
+696 VVVRAKSYSRQYGDENPVFEFETEGVALDGTPEIVCSAVANSPVGSYSIEVKQGSIKNYNVHFESGSLVITKAPLSISAGNYTKKQGDAMPVFKASYAGFKNGENESVLTKQPVFSCEANEASAPAEYAVTISGTEAENYDISYEQGRLTVVEADAVVVRAKSYSRQY

-815 NEAGAP
+815 NEA
-821 AEYAVTIS
+821 
-829 GAEAENYA
+829 
-837 ISYEQGHLTVV
+837 
-848 EADAV
+848 
-853 VVRAKSY
+853 
-860 SRQYGDE
+860 
-867 NPVFEFDIEGA
+867 
-878 ALDGTPEI
+878 
-886 VCSAVANSPVGS
+886 
-898 YTIEVKQGSIKNYNV
+898 
-913 HFESGTLTITK
+913 
-924 APLSISAGS
+924 
-933 YTKKQGD
+933 
-940 AMPAFKASYAGFKN
+940 
-954 GENESVLTKQ
+954 
-964 PVFSCEANEASAPA
+964 SAPA
-978 EYAVTISGAEAENY
+978 EYS
-992 DISYEQGHLTVVEAD
+992 
-1007 AVVVRAKSYNRQYGD
+1007 
-1022 ENPVFE
+1022 
-1028 FETEGA
+1028 
-1034 ALDGTPE
+1034 
-1041 IVCSAVANSPVGSYT
+1041 
-1056 IEVKQGSIKNYN
+1056 
-1068 VHFESGSLVITKAP
+1068 
-1082 LSISAGNYTKKQG
+1082 
-1095 DAMPVFKASYAGFKN
+1095 
-1110 GEDESVLTK
+1110 
-1119 QPVFSCDANE
+1119 
-1129 ASAPAE
+1129 
-1135 YAVTISGADA
+1135 VTISGADA
-1145 ENYEISYEQGHLT
+1145 ENYE
-1158 VVEADAVVVRAKSYS
+1158 
-1173 RQYGDENPVFEF
+1173 
-1185 ETDGAALDGT
+1185 
-1195 PEIVCSAV
+1195 
-1203 ANSPVGSYT
+1203 
-1212 IEVKQGS
+1212 
-1219 IKNYNVHFESG
+1219 
-1230 SLVITKAPLSI
+1230 
-1241 SAGNYTKKQG
+1241 
-1251 DAMPV
+1251 
-1256 FKASYA
+1256 
-1262 GFKNGED
+1262 
-1269 ESVLTKQPVFSCDA
+1269 
-1283 NEASAPAEYAVT
+1283 
-1295 ISGADAENY
+1295 
-1304 DISYEQGVLTVTGMP
+1304 ISYEQGVLTVTGMP

-1377 AKSEVTSA
+1377 AKSEVSSA
-1385 EYHDEEYPNIVKVG
+1385 EYHDAEYPNIVKVG

-1432 KEDYVEGWSN
+1432 KEDYVEGWNN

-1450 EIPVVVKSNGISYC
+1450 EIPVVVKSNGISCC
-1464 VKKLGDNSLARC
+1464 VKKLGDNSLVRC

-1491 GRQAIRWC
+1491 GHQAIRWC

-1517 FLTEDHGLVSVVLGS
+1517 FLTEDHGLVSVVLGA
-1532 GLETIHTEA
+1532 GLETIHTDA

-1614 DCSREYGDDNPTL
+1614 DCAREYGDDNPTL

-1641 IICSADKNSKV
+1641 IICSADKKSKV

-1703 NYSGF
+1703 SYSGF
-1708 KNGED
+1708 KNGENV
-1713 ESVLTKQPV
+1713 SVLTKQPV
-1722 FSCEA
+1722 FSCDA

-1736 PITVYDVEAD
+1736 PINVYGVEAD
-1746 NYEVKSYIAGTL
+1746 NYNAISYVAGTL

-1787 ATASSGLPVRYL
+1787 ATASSGLPVRYS

-1891 ATVNGLPVTEVDG
+1891 ATVNGLPVTEVER

-1932 SINLYNVTLP
+1932 SINLCNVTLP
-1942 VADVEFTHNW
+1942 VADVEFAHNW

-1968 IPYVVDEGIFNGAVD
+1968 IPYVVEEGIFNGAVD
-1983 YDKCILYVPVGTKQ
+1983 YDNCILFVPVGTKQ
-1997 SYANSEV
+1997 SYANAEV
-2004 WKNFTHIVEENVSTN
+2004 WKNFTHIMEENVSTS

-2029 VWHTLQGVKLFAKPN
+2029 VWYTLQGVRLYAKPN

>member
-145 LDNSQLFVG
+145 LDNSQLFMG
-154 TKEQNDVSVK
+154 TKEQNDVFVK
-164 GGEISPEVSK
+164 SGEISPEVSK

-187 AFQMDVVLPNGLF
+187 AFQMDVVLPNGLS

-209 GRCGNHQL
+209 RRCGNHQL

-245 VIDLWIKAEKGIT
+245 VIDLWIKAEKSIA

-299 SESNMQLE
+299 SESNMLLE

-335 KVATVSDNGM
+335 KVAIVSDNGM

-479 SYAGLKNGENESV
+479 SYAGFKNGENESV

-522 NYEISYE
+522 NYDISYE
-529 QGHLTVVEADAVVV
+529 QGRLTVVEADAVVV

-552 GDENPVF
+552 GDENPVFEFETEGVALDGTPEIVCSAVANSPVGSYSIEVKQGSIKNYNVHFESGSLVITKAPLSISAGNYTKKQGDAMPVFKASYAGFKNGENESVLTKQPVFSCEANEASAPAEYAVTISGAEAENYDISYEQGRLTVVEADAVVVRAKSYSRQYGDDNPVF

-641 NGEDESVLTKQPVF
+641 NGE
-655 SCEANEASAP
+655 
-665 AEYAVTISGAEAENY
+665 
-680 EISYE
+680 
-685 QGHLTVVEADA
+685 
-696 VVVRAKSYNRQY
+696 
-708 GDENP
+708 
-713 VFEFET
+713 
-719 EGAALD
+719 
-725 GTPEIVCS
+725 
-733 AVANSPVG
+733 
-741 SYTIEVKQGSI
+741 
-752 KNYNVHFESG
+752 
-762 SLVITKAP
+762 
-770 LSISAGN
+770 
-777 YTKKQG
+777 
-783 DAMPVFKAS
+783 
-792 YVGFKNGEDESV
+792 
-804 LTKQPVFSCEA
+804 
-815 NEAGAP
+815 
-821 AEYAVTIS
+821 
-829 GAEAENYA
+829 
-837 ISYEQGHLTVV
+837 
-848 EADAV
+848 
-853 VVRAKSY
+853 
-860 SRQYGDE
+860 
-867 NPVFEFDIEGA
+867 
-878 ALDGTPEI
+878 
-886 VCSAVANSPVGS
+886 
-898 YTIEVKQGSIKNYNV
+898 
-913 HFESGTLTITK
+913 
-924 APLSISAGS
+924 
-933 YTKKQGD
+933 
-940 AMPAFKASYAGFKN
+940 
-954 GENESVLTKQ
+954 NESVLTKQ

-978 EYAVTISGAEAENY
+978 EYAVTISGA
-992 DISYEQGHLTVVEAD
+992 
-1007 AVVVRAKSYNRQYGD
+1007 
-1022 ENPVFE
+1022 
-1028 FETEGA
+1028 
-1034 ALDGTPE
+1034 
-1041 IVCSAVANSPVGSYT
+1041 
-1056 IEVKQGSIKNYN
+1056 
-1068 VHFESGSLVITKAP
+1068 
-1082 LSISAGNYTKKQG
+1082 
-1095 DAMPVFKASYAGFKN
+1095 
-1110 GEDESVLTK
+1110 
-1119 QPVFSCDANE
+1119 
-1129 ASAPAE
+1129 
-1135 YAVTISGADA
+1135 DA
-1145 ENYEISYEQGHLT
+1145 ENYE
-1158 VVEADAVVVRAKSYS
+1158 
-1173 RQYGDENPVFEF
+1173 
-1185 ETDGAALDGT
+1185 
-1195 PEIVCSAV
+1195 
-1203 ANSPVGSYT
+1203 
-1212 IEVKQGS
+1212 
-1219 IKNYNVHFESG
+1219 
-1230 SLVITKAPLSI
+1230 
-1241 SAGNYTKKQG
+1241 
-1251 DAMPV
+1251 
-1256 FKASYA
+1256 
-1262 GFKNGED
+1262 
-1269 ESVLTKQPVFSCDA
+1269 
-1283 NEASAPAEYAVT
+1283 
-1295 ISGADAENY
+1295 
-1304 DISYEQGVLTVTGMP
+1304 ISYEQGVLTVTGMP
-1319 KPIISTDEATL
+1319 KPIISTDKAML

-1377 AKSEVTSA
+1377 AKSEVSSA
-1385 EYHDEEYPNIVKVG
+1385 EYHDAEYPNIVKVG

-1450 EIPVVVKSNGISYC
+1450 EIPAVVKANGICYC
-1464 VKKLGDNSLARC
+1464 VKKLGGNSLAMC
-1476 VNVSSL
+1476 TNVSSL

-1491 GRQAIRWC
+1491 GGQAIRWC

-1517 FLTEDHGLVSVVLGS
+1517 FLTEDHGLVSVVLGA
-1532 GLETIHTEA
+1532 GLETIHTDA

-1592 GWDYFAGHIVEMD
+1592 GWDYFAGHIVELD

-1627 EFETEGATLIGEPE
+1627 EFETEGAALVGKPE

-1665 NYLVTF
+1665 NYYVTF
-1671 VPGTLTVTKAP
+1671 VPGSLTVTKAP
-1682 LVVTAENY
+1682 LVVTADNY

-1713 ESVLTKQPV
+1713 VSVLTKQPV
-1722 FSCEA
+1722 FSCDA

-1736 PITVYDVEAD
+1736 PINVYGVEAD
-1746 NYEVKSYIAGTL
+1746 NYNAISYVAGTL

-1787 ATASSGLPVRYL
+1787 ATASSGLPVRYS

-1891 ATVNGLPVTEVDG
+1891 ATVNGLPVTEVER

-1932 SINLYNVTLP
+1932 SINLCNVTLP
-1942 VADVEFTHNW
+1942 VADVEFAHNW

-1968 IPYVVDEGIFNGAVD
+1968 IPYVVEEGIFNGAVD
-1983 YDKCILYVPVGTKQ
+1983 YDNCILFVPVGTKQ
-1997 SYANSEV
+1997 SYANAEV
-2004 WKNFTHIVEENVSTN
+2004 WKNFTHIMEENVSTS

-2029 VWHTLQGVKLFAKPN
+2029 VWYTLQGVRLYAKPN

>member
-23 IEPVN
+23 IAPVN
-28 VVPGE
+28 VAPGD

-59 LKIASRSNGNFD
+59 LKIASKSNGNFD

-92 SVRILGYSTQGESIK
+92 AVRILGYSTQGESIK

-154 TKEQNDVSVK
+154 TKELNDVSVK

-174 AFSFELSNESEMT
+174 AFSLELSNESEMT
-187 AFQMDVVLPNGLF
+187 AFQMDVVLPNGLS

-239 SGKIGS
+239 SGNIGS
-245 VIDLWIKAEKGIT
+245 VIDLWIKADKGIA
-258 GNQIVKLE
+258 GNQIVKIE

-281 PFSFVVD
+281 PLSFVVD
-288 VKYVPVTSVSI
+288 VKYVPATSVFI
-299 SESNMQLE
+299 SESNIQLE
-307 VSDSRQLTASLLPE
+307 VSDARQLTASLLPE

-345 IIARSAGQCSIIA
+345 IIARSAGQCSIVA

-363 LIQAKCVVTVVKIP
+363 LIQAKSVVTVVKIP

-443 EISYIPGTLTITK
+443 EISYIPGTLSITK

-464 NYTKKQGDAM
+464 NY
-474 PVFKA
+474 
-479 SYAGLKNGENESV
+479 
-492 LTKQPVFSCEANEAS
+492 
-507 APAEYAVTI
+507 I
-516 SGAEAE
+516 
-522 NYEISYE
+522 
-529 QGHLTVVEADAVVV
+529 
-543 RAKSYSRQY
+543 
-552 GDENPVF
+552 
-559 EFETE
+559 
-564 GAALDGTPEIVC
+564 
-576 SAVANSP
+576 
-583 VGSYTIEV
+583 
-591 KQGSIK
+591 
-597 NYNVHFESG
+597 
-606 SLVITKAPL
+606 
-615 SISAGNYTKKQG
+615 KKQG

-665 AEYAVTISGAEAENY
+665 AEYAVTISGADAENY
-680 EISYE
+680 AISYE

-696 VVVRAKSYNRQY
+696 VVVRAKSYSRQY

-713 VFEFET
+713 VLEFET

-741 SYTIEVKQGSI
+741 SYTVEVKQGSI

-792 YVGFKNGEDESV
+792 YTGFKNGEDESV
-804 LTKQPVFSCEA
+804 LTKLPVFSCE
-815 NEAGAP
+815 
-821 AEYAVTIS
+821 
-829 GAEAENYA
+829 
-837 ISYEQGHLTVV
+837 
-848 EADAV
+848 
-853 VVRAKSY
+853 
-860 SRQYGDE
+860 
-867 NPVFEFDIEGA
+867 
-878 ALDGTPEI
+878 
-886 VCSAVANSPVGS
+886 
-898 YTIEVKQGSIKNYNV
+898 
-913 HFESGTLTITK
+913 
-924 APLSISAGS
+924 
-933 YTKKQGD
+933 
-940 AMPAFKASYAGFKN
+940 
-954 GENESVLTKQ
+954 
-964 PVFSCEANEASAPA
+964 
-978 EYAVTISGAEAENY
+978 
-992 DISYEQGHLTVVEAD
+992 
-1007 AVVVRAKSYNRQYGD
+1007 
-1022 ENPVFE
+1022 
-1028 FETEGA
+1028 
-1034 ALDGTPE
+1034 
-1041 IVCSAVANSPVGSYT
+1041 
-1056 IEVKQGSIKNYN
+1056 
-1068 VHFESGSLVITKAP
+1068 
-1082 LSISAGNYTKKQG
+1082 
-1095 DAMPVFKASYAGFKN
+1095 
-1110 GEDESVLTK
+1110 
-1119 QPVFSCDANE
+1119 
-1129 ASAPAE
+1129 
-1135 YAVTISGADA
+1135 
-1145 ENYEISYEQGHLT
+1145 
-1158 VVEADAVVVRAKSYS
+1158 
-1173 RQYGDENPVFEF
+1173 
-1185 ETDGAALDGT
+1185 
-1195 PEIVCSAV
+1195 
-1203 ANSPVGSYT
+1203 
-1212 IEVKQGS
+1212 
-1219 IKNYNVHFESG
+1219 
-1230 SLVITKAPLSI
+1230 
-1241 SAGNYTKKQG
+1241 
-1251 DAMPV
+1251 
-1256 FKASYA
+1256 
-1262 GFKNGED
+1262 
-1269 ESVLTKQPVFSCDA
+1269 A

-1304 DISYEQGVLTVTGMP
+1304 DISYEQGRLTVT
-1319 KPIISTDEATL
+1319 DA
-1330 RITTETDN
+1330 D
-1338 AVIYYTLD
+1338 AVVVRAKSYSRVY
-1346 GTEPN
+1346 
-1351 ENARKYT
+1351 
-1358 EPINLYA
+1358 
-1365 SCEIK
+1365 
-1370 AIAVKGD
+1370 GD
-1377 AKSEVTSA
+1377 A
-1385 EYHDEEYPNIVKVG
+1385 N
-1399 DIITAN
+1399 
-1405 IINNGEEN
+1405 
-1413 LPMIFK
+1413 
-1419 VTSVYPFNVEMEN
+1419 
-1432 KEDYVEGWSN
+1432 
-1442 ERDVSGTL
+1442 
-1450 EIPVVVKSNGISYC
+1450 PV
-1464 VKKLGDNSLARC
+1464 
-1476 VNVSSL
+1476 
-1482 KLNEGLESI
+1482 
-1491 GRQAIRWC
+1491 
-1499 RNIKELIVPNSV
+1499 
-1511 KEVWGA
+1511 
-1517 FLTEDHGLVSVVLGS
+1517 F
-1532 GLETIHTEA
+1532 
-1541 FWGVSMN
+1541 
-1548 LKSFISLSTN
+1548 
-1558 PAKCVE
+1558 
-1564 PDRTFTSLPEDVT
+1564 
-1577 LYVPLG
+1577 
-1583 SKSAYETAP
+1583 
-1592 GWDYFAGHIVEMD
+1592 
-1605 MSPATVKVK
+1605 
-1614 DCSREYGDDNPTL
+1614 
-1627 EFETEGATLIGEPE
+1627 EFETEGTVLDGTPE
-1641 IICSADKNSKV
+1641 IVCSADKSSQV
-1652 GTYEIEI
+1652 GSYTIEVRQ
-1659 NKGTIK
+1659 GSIK
-1665 NYLVTF
+1665 NYNVHFENGSLAI
-1671 VPGTLTVTKAP
+1671 TKAS
-1682 LVVTAENY
+1682 LTISAGNY
-1690 TITQGDK
+1690 TKKQGDAM
-1697 LPEFTA
+1697 PEFKA
-1703 NYSGF
+1703 NYTGF

-1713 ESVLTKQPV
+1713 ESVLTKRPTFETTATV
-1722 FSCEA
+1722 E
-1727 NEASAPGEY
+1727 SAPGEY
-1736 PITVYDVEAD
+1736 PITVSGVEAD

-1780 GSTIEMN
+1780 GSTLEMN
-1787 ATASSGLPVRYL
+1787 ATASSGLPVRYS

-1805 VETAYQVPQIEGNKI
+1805 VETAYQVPQIEDNKI
-1820 TFPQNGMYLLVAIQD
+1820 IFPQNGMYLLVAIQD

-1891 ATVNGLPVTEVDG
+1891 ATAIGLPVTEVDG

-1932 SINLYNVTLP
+1932 SINLCNVTLP
-1942 VADVEFTHNW
+1942 VGDVELKYKW
-1952 MFNCDRGIRE
+1952 VFNCDRGIRE

-1997 SYANSEV
+1997 SYMNAEV
-2004 WKNFTHIVEENVSTN
+2004 WKNFTHIVEENVSTS
-2019 ISNIN
+2019 IFNIN

-2029 VWHTLQGVKLFAKPN
+2029 VWYTLQGVRLYAKPN

-2054 KIIVR
+2054 KILVR

>member
-23 IEPVN
+23 IAPVN

-59 LKIASRSNGNFD
+59 LKIASKSNGNFD

-154 TKEQNDVSVK
+154 TKELNDVSVK

-174 AFSFELSNESEMT
+174 AFSLELSNESEMT
-187 AFQMDVVLPNGLF
+187 AFQMDVVLPNGLS

-217 QTKQLGNGKVR
+217 QTKLLGNGKVR

-245 VIDLWIKAEKGIT
+245 VIDLWIKAEKGIA
-258 GNQIVKLE
+258 GNQIVKVE

-281 PFSFVVD
+281 PLSFVVD
-288 VKYVPVTSVSI
+288 VKYVPVSSVSI
-299 SESNMQLE
+299 SESNIQLE

-345 IIARSAGQCSIIA
+345 IIARSAGKCSIIV

-377 LTAHVANTTKVYGDA
+377 LTAHVANNSKVYGDA

-474 PVFKA
+474 PGFKA
-479 SYAGLKNGENESV
+479 SYTGFKNGENESV

-507 APAEYAVTI
+507 APAVYAVTI

-522 NYEISYE
+522 NYDISYE
-529 QGHLTVVEADAVVV
+529 QGRLTVVEADAVVV

-552 GDENPVF
+552 GDENPVL

-634 ASYAGFK
+634 ASY
-641 NGEDESVLTKQPVF
+641 T
-655 SCEANEASAP
+655 
-665 AEYAVTISGAEAENY
+665 
-680 EISYE
+680 
-685 QGHLTVVEADA
+685 
-696 VVVRAKSYNRQY
+696 
-708 GDENP
+708 
-713 VFEFET
+713 
-719 EGAALD
+719 
-725 GTPEIVCS
+725 
-733 AVANSPVG
+733 
-741 SYTIEVKQGSI
+741 
-752 KNYNVHFESG
+752 
-762 SLVITKAP
+762 
-770 LSISAGN
+770 
-777 YTKKQG
+777 
-783 DAMPVFKAS
+783 
-792 YVGFKNGEDESV
+792 
-804 LTKQPVFSCEA
+804 
-815 NEAGAP
+815 
-821 AEYAVTIS
+821 
-829 GAEAENYA
+829 
-837 ISYEQGHLTVV
+837 
-848 EADAV
+848 
-853 VVRAKSY
+853 
-860 SRQYGDE
+860 
-867 NPVFEFDIEGA
+867 
-878 ALDGTPEI
+878 
-886 VCSAVANSPVGS
+886 
-898 YTIEVKQGSIKNYNV
+898 
-913 HFESGTLTITK
+913 
-924 APLSISAGS
+924 
-933 YTKKQGD
+933 
-940 AMPAFKASYAGFKN
+940 GFKN

-978 EYAVTISGAEAENY
+978 EYAVTISGADAENY
-992 DISYEQGHLTVVEAD
+992 DISYEQGRLTVTDAD
-1007 AVVVRAKSYNRQYGD
+1007 AVVVRAKSYSRVYGD
-1022 ENPVFE
+1022 ANPVFE
-1028 FETEGA
+1028 FETEGTV
-1034 ALDGTPE
+1034 LDGTPE
-1041 IVCSAVANSPVGSYT
+1041 IVCSADKSSQVGSYT
-1056 IEVKQGSIKNYN
+1056 IEVRQGSIKNYN
-1068 VHFESGSLVITKAP
+1068 VHFENGSLAITKAS
-1082 LSISAGNYTKKQG
+1082 LTISAGNYTKKQG
-1095 DAMPVFKASYAGFKN
+1095 DAMPEFKANYTGFKN

-1119 QPVFSCDANE
+1119 RP
-1129 ASAPAE
+1129 
-1135 YAVTISGADA
+1135 T
-1145 ENYEISYEQGHLT
+1145 
-1158 VVEADAVVVRAKSYS
+1158 
-1173 RQYGDENPVFEF
+1173 F
-1185 ETDGAALDGT
+1185 ETT
-1195 PEIVCSAV
+1195 
-1203 ANSPVGSYT
+1203 
-1212 IEVKQGS
+1212 
-1219 IKNYNVHFESG
+1219 
-1230 SLVITKAPLSI
+1230 
-1241 SAGNYTKKQG
+1241 
-1251 DAMPV
+1251 
-1256 FKASYA
+1256 
-1262 GFKNGED
+1262 
-1269 ESVLTKQPVFSCDA
+1269 
-1283 NEASAPAEYAVT
+1283 
-1295 ISGADAENY
+1295 
-1304 DISYEQGVLTVTGMP
+1304 
-1319 KPIISTDEATL
+1319 
-1330 RITTETDN
+1330 
-1338 AVIYYTLD
+1338 
-1346 GTEPN
+1346 
-1351 ENARKYT
+1351 
-1358 EPINLYA
+1358 
-1365 SCEIK
+1365 
-1370 AIAVKGD
+1370 
-1377 AKSEVTSA
+1377 
-1385 EYHDEEYPNIVKVG
+1385 
-1399 DIITAN
+1399 
-1405 IINNGEEN
+1405 
-1413 LPMIFK
+1413 
-1419 VTSVYPFNVEMEN
+1419 
-1432 KEDYVEGWSN
+1432 
-1442 ERDVSGTL
+1442 
-1450 EIPVVVKSNGISYC
+1450 
-1464 VKKLGDNSLARC
+1464 
-1476 VNVSSL
+1476 
-1482 KLNEGLESI
+1482 
-1491 GRQAIRWC
+1491 
-1499 RNIKELIVPNSV
+1499 
-1511 KEVWGA
+1511 
-1517 FLTEDHGLVSVVLGS
+1517 
-1532 GLETIHTEA
+1532 
-1541 FWGVSMN
+1541 
-1548 LKSFISLSTN
+1548 
-1558 PAKCVE
+1558 
-1564 PDRTFTSLPEDVT
+1564 
-1577 LYVPLG
+1577 
-1583 SKSAYETAP
+1583 
-1592 GWDYFAGHIVEMD
+1592 
-1605 MSPATVKVK
+1605 ATV
-1614 DCSREYGDDNPTL
+1614 E
-1627 EFETEGATLIGEPE
+1627 
-1641 IICSADKNSKV
+1641 
-1652 GTYEIEI
+1652 
-1659 NKGTIK
+1659 
-1665 NYLVTF
+1665 
-1671 VPGTLTVTKAP
+1671 
-1682 LVVTAENY
+1682 
-1690 TITQGDK
+1690 
-1697 LPEFTA
+1697 
-1703 NYSGF
+1703 
-1708 KNGED
+1708 
-1713 ESVLTKQPV
+1713 
-1722 FSCEA
+1722 
-1727 NEASAPGEY
+1727 SAPGEY
-1736 PITVYDVEAD
+1736 PITVYGVEAD
-1746 NYEVKSYIAGTL
+1746 NYEVKSYITGTL

-1787 ATASSGLPVRYL
+1787 ATASSGLPVRYS

-1891 ATVNGLPVTEVDG
+1891 ATVNGLPVTEVDR

-1932 SINLYNVTLP
+1932 SINLCNVTLP
-1942 VADVEFTHNW
+1942 VGDVGLKYKW
-1952 MFNCDRGIRE
+1952 VFNCDRGIRE

-1997 SYANSEV
+1997 AYRNAEV
-2004 WKNFTHIVEENVSTN
+2004 WKYFTHIVEENVSTS

-2029 VWHTLQGVKLFAKPN
+2029 VWYTLQGVKLFAKPN

>member
-23 IEPVN
+23 IAPVN
-28 VVPGE
+28 VAPGD

-59 LKIASRSNGNFD
+59 LKIASKSNGNFD

-77 GSSSFSVSSN
+77 GASSFSVSSN

-174 AFSFELSNESEMT
+174 AFSLELSNESEMT
-187 AFQMDVVLPNGLF
+187 AFQMDVVLPNGLS

-245 VIDLWIKAEKGIT
+245 VIDMWIKAEKGIA

-288 VKYVPVTSVSI
+288 VKYVPATSVSI

-345 IIARSAGQCSIIA
+345 IIARSAGKCSIIA

-377 LTAHVANTTKVYGDA
+377 LTAHVTNTTKVYGDA

-407 SEVGFSVPAS
+407 SEFGFSVPAS

-443 EISYIPGTLTITK
+443 EISYIPGTLTVTK

-474 PVFKA
+474 PV
-479 SYAGLKNGENESV
+479 
-492 LTKQPVFSCEANEAS
+492 
-507 APAEYAVTI
+507 
-516 SGAEAE
+516 
-522 NYEISYE
+522 
-529 QGHLTVVEADAVVV
+529 
-543 RAKSYSRQY
+543 
-552 GDENPVF
+552 
-559 EFETE
+559 
-564 GAALDGTPEIVC
+564 
-576 SAVANSP
+576 
-583 VGSYTIEV
+583 
-591 KQGSIK
+591 
-597 NYNVHFESG
+597 
-606 SLVITKAPL
+606 
-615 SISAGNYTKKQG
+615 
-627 DAMPVFK
+627 
-634 ASYAGFK
+634 
-641 NGEDESVLTKQPVF
+641 
-655 SCEANEASAP
+655 
-665 AEYAVTISGAEAENY
+665 
-680 EISYE
+680 
-685 QGHLTVVEADA
+685 
-696 VVVRAKSYNRQY
+696 
-708 GDENP
+708 
-713 VFEFET
+713 
-719 EGAALD
+719 
-725 GTPEIVCS
+725 
-733 AVANSPVG
+733 
-741 SYTIEVKQGSI
+741 
-752 KNYNVHFESG
+752 
-762 SLVITKAP
+762 
-770 LSISAGN
+770 
-777 YTKKQG
+777 
-783 DAMPVFKAS
+783 
-792 YVGFKNGEDESV
+792 
-804 LTKQPVFSCEA
+804 
-815 NEAGAP
+815 
-821 AEYAVTIS
+821 
-829 GAEAENYA
+829 
-837 ISYEQGHLTVV
+837 
-848 EADAV
+848 
-853 VVRAKSY
+853 
-860 SRQYGDE
+860 
-867 NPVFEFDIEGA
+867 
-878 ALDGTPEI
+878 
-886 VCSAVANSPVGS
+886 
-898 YTIEVKQGSIKNYNV
+898 
-913 HFESGTLTITK
+913 
-924 APLSISAGS
+924 
-933 YTKKQGD
+933 
-940 AMPAFKASYAGFKN
+940 FKASYAGFKN

-1007 AVVVRAKSYNRQYGD
+1007 AVVVRAKSYSRQYGDENPVFEFETEGVALDGTPEIVCSAVANSPVGSYTIEVKQGSIKNYNVHFESGTLTITKAPLTISAGNYTKKQGDAMPVFKASYAGFKNGENESVLTKQPVFSCEANEASAPAEYAVTISGADAENYDISYEQGHLTVVEADAVVVRAKSYSRQYGD

-1041 IVCSAVANSPVGSYT
+1041 IVCSAVTNSPVGSYT

-1095 DAMPVFKASYAGFKN
+1095 DVMPVFKASYAGFKN
-1110 GEDESVLTK
+1110 GENESILTK
-1119 QPVFSCDANE
+1119 QPVFSCE
-1129 ASAPAE
+1129 
-1135 YAVTISGADA
+1135 
-1145 ENYEISYEQGHLT
+1145 
-1158 VVEADAVVVRAKSYS
+1158 
-1173 RQYGDENPVFEF
+1173 
-1185 ETDGAALDGT
+1185 
-1195 PEIVCSAV
+1195 
-1203 ANSPVGSYT
+1203 
-1212 IEVKQGS
+1212 
-1219 IKNYNVHFESG
+1219 
-1230 SLVITKAPLSI
+1230 
-1241 SAGNYTKKQG
+1241 
-1251 DAMPV
+1251 
-1256 FKASYA
+1256 
-1262 GFKNGED
+1262 
-1269 ESVLTKQPVFSCDA
+1269 A

-1338 AVIYYTLD
+1338 TVIYYTLD

-1370 AIAVKGD
+1370 AIAVNGD
-1377 AKSEVTSA
+1377 AKSEVSFA
-1385 EYHDEEYPNIVKVG
+1385 EYHDAEYPNIVKVG

-1442 ERDVSGTL
+1442 KDKLSGDI
-1450 EIPVVVKSNGISYC
+1450 EIPSVVKNEGISYN
-1464 VKKLGDNSLARC
+1464 VIGLGKDALALA
-1476 VNVSSL
+1476 VNVTSL
-1482 KLNEGLESI
+1482 KLNEGLEYTSD
-1491 GRQAIRWC
+1491 QSIRWC
-1499 RNIKELIVPNSV
+1499 GGLHEIVIPNTV
-1511 KEVWGA
+1511 KVLGEAAMTDCHHVK
-1517 FLTEDHGLVSVVLGS
+1517 TVVLGS
-1532 GLETIHTEA
+1532 GLERLKSLA
-1541 FWGVSMN
+1541 FWAVSYD
-1548 LKSFISLSTN
+1548 LESIISLNPN
-1558 PAKCVE
+1558 PAECVE
-1564 PDRTFTSLPEDVT
+1564 PDRTFMSLPEDVT

-1614 DCSREYGDDNPTL
+1614 DCSREYGDDNPT
-1627 EFETEGATLIGEPE
+1627 FEIETDGAALIGEPE

-1665 NYLVTF
+1665 NYYVTF
-1671 VPGTLTVTKAP
+1671 VPGSLTVTKAP
-1682 LVVTAENY
+1682 LVVTADNY

-1703 NYSGF
+1703 SYSGF

-1713 ESVLTKQPV
+1713 VSVLTKQPV
-1722 FSCEA
+1722 FSCDT

-1736 PITVYDVEAD
+1736 PITVYSVEAD

-1770 TWDQEIKAKV
+1770 TWEQEIKAKV

-1787 ATASSGLPVRYL
+1787 ATASSGLPVRYS

-1891 ATVNGLPVTEVDG
+1891 ATVNGLPVTEVDR

-1932 SINLYNVTLP
+1932 SINLCNVTLP
-1942 VADVEFTHNW
+1942 VADVEFAHNW

-1997 SYANSEV
+1997 AYRNAEV
-2004 WKNFTHIVEENVSTN
+2004 WKYFTHIVEENVSTS

-2024 VEKKS
+2024 VEKKG
-2029 VWHTLQGVKLFAKPN
+2029 VWYTLQGFKLFAKPN

>member
-1 MVLLFLMLLAL
+1 MIRLNKTMVLLFLMLLAL

-23 IEPVN
+23 IAPVN

-59 LKIASRSNGNFD
+59 LKIASKSNGNFD

-115 ISVRASSDFSG
+115 ISVRAASDFSG

-138 VNNRDVK
+138 ANNRDVK

-164 GGEISPEVSK
+164 GGEISPEASK
-174 AFSFELSNESEMT
+174 AFSLELSNESEMT
-187 AFQMDVVLPNGLF
+187 AFQMDVVLPNGLS

-239 SGKIGS
+239 SGNIGS
-245 VIDLWIKAEKGIT
+245 VIELWIKAVKGIA

-271 DVKARTYRMD
+271 DVKAHTYRMD
-281 PFSFVVD
+281 PLSFVVD
-288 VKYVPVTSVSI
+288 VKYVPATSVSI
-299 SESNMQLE
+299 SESNIQLE

-345 IIARSAGQCSIIA
+345 IIARSAGKCSIIA

-377 LTAHVANTTKVYGDA
+377 LTAHVANTSKVYGDA

-474 PVFKA
+474 PGFKA
-479 SYAGLKNGENESV
+479 SYTGFKNGENESV

-516 SGAEAE
+516 SGADAE

-529 QGHLTVVEADAVVV
+529 QGHLTVVEADAIVV

-559 EFETE
+559 EFDTE

-583 VGSYTIEV
+583 VG
-591 KQGSIK
+591 
-597 NYNVHFESG
+597 F
-606 SLVITKAPL
+606 
-615 SISAGNYTKKQG
+615 
-627 DAMPVFK
+627 
-634 ASYAGFK
+634 
-641 NGEDESVLTKQPVF
+641 
-655 SCEANEASAP
+655 
-665 AEYAVTISGAEAENY
+665 
-680 EISYE
+680 
-685 QGHLTVVEADA
+685 
-696 VVVRAKSYNRQY
+696 
-708 GDENP
+708 
-713 VFEFET
+713 
-719 EGAALD
+719 
-725 GTPEIVCS
+725 
-733 AVANSPVG
+733 
-741 SYTIEVKQGSI
+741 
-752 KNYNVHFESG
+752 
-762 SLVITKAP
+762 
-770 LSISAGN
+770 
-777 YTKKQG
+777 
-783 DAMPVFKAS
+783 
-792 YVGFKNGEDESV
+792 
-804 LTKQPVFSCEA
+804 
-815 NEAGAP
+815 
-821 AEYAVTIS
+821 
-829 GAEAENYA
+829 
-837 ISYEQGHLTVV
+837 
-848 EADAV
+848 
-853 VVRAKSY
+853 
-860 SRQYGDE
+860 
-867 NPVFEFDIEGA
+867 
-878 ALDGTPEI
+878 
-886 VCSAVANSPVGS
+886 

-940 AMPAFKASYAGFKN
+940 AMPVFKASYAGFKN
-954 GENESVLTKQ
+954 GEN
-964 PVFSCEANEASAPA
+964 
-978 EYAVTISGAEAENY
+978 
-992 DISYEQGHLTVVEAD
+992 
-1007 AVVVRAKSYNRQYGD
+1007 
-1022 ENPVFE
+1022 
-1028 FETEGA
+1028 
-1034 ALDGTPE
+1034 
-1041 IVCSAVANSPVGSYT
+1041 
-1056 IEVKQGSIKNYN
+1056 
-1068 VHFESGSLVITKAP
+1068 
-1082 LSISAGNYTKKQG
+1082 
-1095 DAMPVFKASYAGFKN
+1095 
-1110 GEDESVLTK
+1110 ESVLTK

-1145 ENYEISYEQGHLT
+1145 ENYE
-1158 VVEADAVVVRAKSYS
+1158 
-1173 RQYGDENPVFEF
+1173 
-1185 ETDGAALDGT
+1185 
-1195 PEIVCSAV
+1195 
-1203 ANSPVGSYT
+1203 
-1212 IEVKQGS
+1212 
-1219 IKNYNVHFESG
+1219 
-1230 SLVITKAPLSI
+1230 
-1241 SAGNYTKKQG
+1241 
-1251 DAMPV
+1251 
-1256 FKASYA
+1256 
-1262 GFKNGED
+1262 
-1269 ESVLTKQPVFSCDA
+1269 
-1283 NEASAPAEYAVT
+1283 
-1295 ISGADAENY
+1295 
-1304 DISYEQGVLTVTGMP
+1304 ISYEQGVLTVTGMP

-1370 AIAVKGD
+1370 AIAVNGD
-1377 AKSEVTSA
+1377 AKSEVSSA
-1385 EYHDEEYPNIVKVG
+1385 EYHDAEYPNIVKVG

-1405 IINNGEEN
+1405 IINNGEDN

-1432 KEDYVEGWSN
+1432 KEDYVEGWNN

-1491 GRQAIRWC
+1491 GHQAIRWC

-1532 GLETIHTEA
+1532 GLETIHTDA

-1641 IICSADKNSKV
+1641 IICSVDKNSKV

-1736 PITVYDVEAD
+1736 PINVYGVEAD
-1746 NYEVKSYIAGTL
+1746 NYNAISYVAGTL

-1770 TWDQEIKAKV
+1770 TWEQEIKAKV

-1799 YALAPG
+1799 YALVPR

-1891 ATVNGLPVTEVDG
+1891 ATVNGLPVTKVDG
-1904 LAMYACY
+1904 QAMYACY
-1911 YLKELVIGDNVKK
+1911 YLNEVVIGDNVAI
-1924 CGHEAFGA
+1924 CGREAFGA
-1932 SINLYNVTLP
+1932 SRNLQKVTLP
-1942 VADVEFTHNW
+1942 ANQAELRLEYI
-1952 MFNCDRGIRE
+1952 FNCDDGIKE

-1968 IPYVVDEGIFNGAVD
+1968 VPYLADESLFYGFVN
-1983 YDKCILYVPVGTKQ
+1983 YDNCILFVPVGTKQ
-1997 SYANSEV
+1997 SYANAEV
-2004 WKNFTHIVEENVSTN
+2004 WKNFTHIVEENVSTS

-2029 VWHTLQGVKLFAKPN
+2029 VWYTLQGVKLFVKPN

>member
-59 LKIASRSNGNFD
+59 LKIASKSNGNFD

-187 AFQMDVVLPNGLF
+187 AFQMDVVLPNGLS
-200 LDLSKTRLT
+200 LDLNKTRLT

-456 APLSISAG
+456 APLIISAG

-479 SYAGLKNGENESV
+479 SYAGFKNGEDESV

-591 KQGSIK
+591 KRGSIK

-627 DAMPVFK
+627 DAMPV
-634 ASYAGFK
+634 
-641 NGEDESVLTKQPVF
+641 
-655 SCEANEASAP
+655 
-665 AEYAVTISGAEAENY
+665 
-680 EISYE
+680 
-685 QGHLTVVEADA
+685 
-696 VVVRAKSYNRQY
+696 
-708 GDENP
+708 
-713 VFEFET
+713 
-719 EGAALD
+719 
-725 GTPEIVCS
+725 
-733 AVANSPVG
+733 
-741 SYTIEVKQGSI
+741 
-752 KNYNVHFESG
+752 
-762 SLVITKAP
+762 
-770 LSISAGN
+770 
-777 YTKKQG
+777 
-783 DAMPVFKAS
+783 
-792 YVGFKNGEDESV
+792 
-804 LTKQPVFSCEA
+804 
-815 NEAGAP
+815 
-821 AEYAVTIS
+821 
-829 GAEAENYA
+829 
-837 ISYEQGHLTVV
+837 
-848 EADAV
+848 
-853 VVRAKSY
+853 
-860 SRQYGDE
+860 
-867 NPVFEFDIEGA
+867 
-878 ALDGTPEI
+878 
-886 VCSAVANSPVGS
+886 
-898 YTIEVKQGSIKNYNV
+898 
-913 HFESGTLTITK
+913 
-924 APLSISAGS
+924 
-933 YTKKQGD
+933 
-940 AMPAFKASYAGFKN
+940 FKASYAGFKN

-1022 ENPVFE
+1022 ENPGFE

-1034 ALDGTPE
+1034 ALNGTPE

-1068 VHFESGSLVITKAP
+1068 VHFESGTLTITKAP
-1082 LSISAGNYTKKQG
+1082 LSISAGSYTKKQG
-1095 DAMPVFKASYAGFKN
+1095 DAMPAFKASYAGFKN

-1119 QPVFSCDANE
+1119 QPVFSCEANE
-1129 ASAPAE
+1129 SSAPAE

-1145 ENYEISYEQGHLT
+1145 ENYE
-1158 VVEADAVVVRAKSYS
+1158 
-1173 RQYGDENPVFEF
+1173 
-1185 ETDGAALDGT
+1185 
-1195 PEIVCSAV
+1195 
-1203 ANSPVGSYT
+1203 
-1212 IEVKQGS
+1212 
-1219 IKNYNVHFESG
+1219 
-1230 SLVITKAPLSI
+1230 
-1241 SAGNYTKKQG
+1241 
-1251 DAMPV
+1251 
-1256 FKASYA
+1256 
-1262 GFKNGED
+1262 
-1269 ESVLTKQPVFSCDA
+1269 
-1283 NEASAPAEYAVT
+1283 
-1295 ISGADAENY
+1295 
-1304 DISYEQGVLTVTGMP
+1304 ISYEQGVLTVTGMP

-1370 AIAVKGD
+1370 AIAVNGD
-1377 AKSEVTSA
+1377 AKSEVSSA
-1385 EYHDEEYPNIVKVG
+1385 EYHDAEYPNIVKVG

-1405 IINNGEEN
+1405 IINNGEDN

-1432 KEDYVEGWSN
+1432 KEDYVEGWNN

-1491 GRQAIRWC
+1491 GHQAIRWC

-1532 GLETIHTEA
+1532 GLETIHTDA

-1641 IICSADKNSKV
+1641 IICSVDKNSKV

-1727 NEASAPGEY
+1727 NEASAPGKY

-1787 ATASSGLPVRYL
+1787 ATASSGLPVRYS
-1799 YALAPG
+1799 YALVPR
-1805 VETAYQVPQIEGNKI
+1805 VESAYQVPQIEGNKI

-1879 GYNPYRGKVEIP
+1879 GYKPYRGKVEIP

-1932 SINLYNVTLP
+1932 SINLCNVTLP

-2044 IPGVYIHNGK
+2044 ISGVYIHNGK

>member
-154 TKEQNDVSVK
+154 TKEQNDVFVK
-164 GGEISPEVSK
+164 SGEISPEVSK

-187 AFQMDVVLPNGLF
+187 AFQMDVVLPNGLS

-245 VIDLWIKAEKGIT
+245 VIDLWIKAEKSIA

-479 SYAGLKNGENESV
+479 SYAGFKNGEDESV
-492 LTKQPVFSCEANEAS
+492 LTKQPVFSCVANEAS

-522 NYEISYE
+522 NYDISYE
-529 QGHLTVVEADAVVV
+529 QGRLTVVEADAVVV

-552 GDENPVF
+552 GDDNPVF

-564 GAALDGTPEIVC
+564 GVALDGTPEIVC

-583 VGSYTIEV
+583 VGSYTVEV

-606 SLVITKAPL
+606 I
-615 SISAGNYTKKQG
+615 
-627 DAMPVFK
+627 
-634 ASYAGFK
+634 
-641 NGEDESVLTKQPVF
+641 
-655 SCEANEASAP
+655 
-665 AEYAVTISGAEAENY
+665 
-680 EISYE
+680 
-685 QGHLTVVEADA
+685 
-696 VVVRAKSYNRQY
+696 
-708 GDENP
+708 
-713 VFEFET
+713 
-719 EGAALD
+719 
-725 GTPEIVCS
+725 
-733 AVANSPVG
+733 
-741 SYTIEVKQGSI
+741 
-752 KNYNVHFESG
+752 
-762 SLVITKAP
+762 LVITKAP

-815 NEAGAP
+815 NEA
-821 AEYAVTIS
+821 
-829 GAEAENYA
+829 
-837 ISYEQGHLTVV
+837 
-848 EADAV
+848 
-853 VVRAKSY
+853 
-860 SRQYGDE
+860 
-867 NPVFEFDIEGA
+867 
-878 ALDGTPEI
+878 
-886 VCSAVANSPVGS
+886 
-898 YTIEVKQGSIKNYNV
+898 
-913 HFESGTLTITK
+913 
-924 APLSISAGS
+924 
-933 YTKKQGD
+933 
-940 AMPAFKASYAGFKN
+940 
-954 GENESVLTKQ
+954 
-964 PVFSCEANEASAPA
+964 SAPA

-992 DISYEQGHLTVVEAD
+992 DISYEQG
-1007 AVVVRAKSYNRQYGD
+1007 R
-1022 ENPVFE
+1022 
-1028 FETEGA
+1028 
-1034 ALDGTPE
+1034 
-1041 IVCSAVANSPVGSYT
+1041 
-1056 IEVKQGSIKNYN
+1056 
-1068 VHFESGSLVITKAP
+1068 
-1082 LSISAGNYTKKQG
+1082 
-1095 DAMPVFKASYAGFKN
+1095 
-1110 GEDESVLTK
+1110 
-1119 QPVFSCDANE
+1119 
-1129 ASAPAE
+1129 
-1135 YAVTISGADA
+1135 
-1145 ENYEISYEQGHLT
+1145 LT

-1256 FKASYA
+1256 FKAGYA
-1262 GFKNGED
+1262 GFKNGEN
-1269 ESVLTKQPVFSCDA
+1269 ESVLTKQPVFSCEANEASAPAEYAVTISGAEAENYAISYEQGHLTVVEADAVVVRAKSYSRQYGDDNPVFEFETEGVALDGTPEIVCSAVANSPVGSYTVEVKQGSIKNYNVHFESGILVITKAPLSISAGNYTKKQGDAMPVFKASSAGFKNGENESVLTKQPVFSCEA

-1304 DISYEQGVLTVTGMP
+1304 EISYEQGVLTVTGMP

-1370 AIAVKGD
+1370 AITVNGD
-1377 AKSEVTSA
+1377 AKSEVSSA
-1385 EYHDEEYPNIVKVG
+1385 EYHDAEYPNIVKVG

-1442 ERDVSGTL
+1442 GRDVSGTL
-1450 EIPVVVKSNGISYC
+1450 EIPAVVKANGICYC
-1464 VKKLGDNSLARC
+1464 VKKLGDNSLAMC

-1491 GRQAIRWC
+1491 GGQAIRWC

-1517 FLTEDHGLVSVVLGS
+1517 FLTEDHGLVSVVLGA
-1532 GLETIHTEA
+1532 GLETIHTDA

-1614 DCSREYGDDNPTL
+1614 DCSREYGDDNPTF
-1627 EFETEGATLIGEPE
+1627 EIETEGAALIGEPE

-1665 NYLVTF
+1665 NYHVTF
-1671 VPGTLTVTKAP
+1671 VPGTLTVKKAP

-1703 NYSGF
+1703 SYSGF

-1713 ESVLTKQPV
+1713 EAVLTKQPV

-1727 NEASAPGEY
+1727 DEASAPGEY
-1736 PITVYDVEAD
+1736 PITVYGVEAD
-1746 NYEVKSYIAGTL
+1746 NYEVKSYITGTL

-1787 ATASSGLPVRYL
+1787 ATASSGLPVRYS
-1799 YALAPG
+1799 YALAPR
-1805 VETAYQVPQIEGNKI
+1805 VESAYRVPQIEGNNI
-1820 TFPQNGMYLLVAIQD
+1820 TFPEEGTYMLVAIQD

-1891 ATVNGLPVTEVDG
+1891 ATVNGLPVTKVDG
-1904 LAMYACY
+1904 QAMYACY
-1911 YLKELVIGDNVKK
+1911 YLNEVVIGDNVAI
-1924 CGHEAFGA
+1924 CGREAFGA
-1932 SINLYNVTLP
+1932 SRNLQKVTLP
-1942 VADVEFTHNW
+1942 ANQAELRLEYI
-1952 MFNCDRGIRE
+1952 FNCDDGIKE

-1968 IPYVVDEGIFNGAVD
+1968 VPYLADESLFNGFVN
-1983 YDKCILYVPVGTKQ
+1983 YDNCILFVPVGTKQ
-1997 SYANSEV
+1997 SYANAEV
-2004 WKNFTHIVEENVSTN
+2004 WKNFTHIVEENVSTS

-2029 VWHTLQGVKLFAKPN
+2029 VWYTLQGVKLFVKPN

>member
-1 MVLLFLMLLAL
+1 MIRLNKTMVLLFLMLLAL

-23 IEPVN
+23 IAPVN

-59 LKIASRSNGNFD
+59 LKIASKSNGNFD

-115 ISVRASSDFSG
+115 ISVRAASDFSG

-174 AFSFELSNESEMT
+174 AFSLELSNESEMT
-187 AFQMDVVLPNGLF
+187 AFQMDVVLPNGLS

-217 QTKQLGNGKVR
+217 QTKQLGDGKVR

-239 SGKIGS
+239 SGNIGS
-245 VIDLWIKAEKGIT
+245 VIDLWIKAEKGIA

-288 VKYVPVTSVSI
+288 VKYVPATSVSI
-299 SESNMQLE
+299 SESNIQLE

-321 NCTDKTILWKSDNE
+321 NCTDKTILWKTDNE

-363 LIQAKCVVTVVKIP
+363 LIQTKCVVTVVKIP

-443 EISYIPGTLTITK
+443 EISYIPGTLTVTK

-479 SYAGLKNGENESV
+479 SYTGFKNGENESV
-492 LTKQPVFSCEANEAS
+492 LTKQPVFSCDANEAS

-522 NYEISYE
+522 NYDISYE
-529 QGHLTVVEADAVVV
+529 QGRLTVVEADAVVV

-576 SAVANSP
+576 SAAINTP
-583 VGSYTIEV
+583 VGTYTIEV
-591 KQGSIK
+591 KQGSVK
-597 NYNVHFESG
+597 NYNVHFE
-606 SLVITKAPL
+606 
-615 SISAGNYTKKQG
+615 
-627 DAMPVFK
+627 
-634 ASYAGFK
+634 
-641 NGEDESVLTKQPVF
+641 NGT
-655 SCEANEASAP
+655 
-665 AEYAVTISGAEAENY
+665 
-680 EISYE
+680 
-685 QGHLTVVEADA
+685 LTVTKV
-696 VVVRAKSYNRQY
+696 
-708 GDENP
+708 P
-713 VFEFET
+713 
-719 EGAALD
+719 L
-725 GTPEIVCS
+725 
-733 AVANSPVG
+733 
-741 SYTIEVKQGSI
+741 TI
-752 KNYNVHFESG
+752 F
-762 SLVITKAP
+762 
-770 LSISAGN
+770 AGN

-804 LTKQPVFSCEA
+804 LRKQPAFSCEA
-815 NEAGAP
+815 NETSAP
-821 AEYAVTIS
+821 ADYAVTVS
-829 GAEAENYA
+829 DAEAENYD
-837 ISYEQGHLTVV
+837 ISYEQGRLTVTD
-848 EADAV
+848 ADAV

-860 SRQYGDE
+860 SRVYGDA
-867 NPVFEFDIEGA
+867 NPVFEFETEGTV
-878 ALDGTPEI
+878 LDGTPEI
-886 VCSAVANSPVGS
+886 ICSADKSSQVGS
-898 YTIEVKQGSIKNYNV
+898 YTIEVRQGSIKNYNV
-913 HFESGTLTITK
+913 HFEN
-924 APLSISAGS
+924 GS
-933 YTKKQGD
+933 L
-940 AMPAFKASYAGFKN
+940 AINKAS
-954 GENESVLTKQ
+954 LT
-964 PVFSCEANEASAPA
+964 
-978 EYAVTISGAEAENY
+978 
-992 DISYEQGHLTVVEAD
+992 
-1007 AVVVRAKSYNRQYGD
+1007 
-1022 ENPVFE
+1022 
-1028 FETEGA
+1028 
-1034 ALDGTPE
+1034 
-1041 IVCSAVANSPVGSYT
+1041 
-1056 IEVKQGSIKNYN
+1056 
-1068 VHFESGSLVITKAP
+1068 
-1082 LSISAGNYTKKQG
+1082 ISAGNYTKKQG
-1095 DAMPVFKASYAGFKN
+1095 DAMPEFKANYTGFKN

-1119 QPVFSCDANE
+1119 RP
-1129 ASAPAE
+1129 
-1135 YAVTISGADA
+1135 T
-1145 ENYEISYEQGHLT
+1145 
-1158 VVEADAVVVRAKSYS
+1158 
-1173 RQYGDENPVFEF
+1173 F
-1185 ETDGAALDGT
+1185 ETT
-1195 PEIVCSAV
+1195 
-1203 ANSPVGSYT
+1203 
-1212 IEVKQGS
+1212 
-1219 IKNYNVHFESG
+1219 
-1230 SLVITKAPLSI
+1230 
-1241 SAGNYTKKQG
+1241 
-1251 DAMPV
+1251 
-1256 FKASYA
+1256 
-1262 GFKNGED
+1262 
-1269 ESVLTKQPVFSCDA
+1269 
-1283 NEASAPAEYAVT
+1283 
-1295 ISGADAENY
+1295 
-1304 DISYEQGVLTVTGMP
+1304 
-1319 KPIISTDEATL
+1319 
-1330 RITTETDN
+1330 
-1338 AVIYYTLD
+1338 
-1346 GTEPN
+1346 
-1351 ENARKYT
+1351 
-1358 EPINLYA
+1358 
-1365 SCEIK
+1365 
-1370 AIAVKGD
+1370 
-1377 AKSEVTSA
+1377 
-1385 EYHDEEYPNIVKVG
+1385 
-1399 DIITAN
+1399 
-1405 IINNGEEN
+1405 
-1413 LPMIFK
+1413 
-1419 VTSVYPFNVEMEN
+1419 
-1432 KEDYVEGWSN
+1432 
-1442 ERDVSGTL
+1442 
-1450 EIPVVVKSNGISYC
+1450 
-1464 VKKLGDNSLARC
+1464 
-1476 VNVSSL
+1476 
-1482 KLNEGLESI
+1482 
-1491 GRQAIRWC
+1491 
-1499 RNIKELIVPNSV
+1499 
-1511 KEVWGA
+1511 
-1517 FLTEDHGLVSVVLGS
+1517 
-1532 GLETIHTEA
+1532 
-1541 FWGVSMN
+1541 
-1548 LKSFISLSTN
+1548 
-1558 PAKCVE
+1558 
-1564 PDRTFTSLPEDVT
+1564 
-1577 LYVPLG
+1577 
-1583 SKSAYETAP
+1583 
-1592 GWDYFAGHIVEMD
+1592 
-1605 MSPATVKVK
+1605 ATV
-1614 DCSREYGDDNPTL
+1614 E
-1627 EFETEGATLIGEPE
+1627 
-1641 IICSADKNSKV
+1641 
-1652 GTYEIEI
+1652 
-1659 NKGTIK
+1659 
-1665 NYLVTF
+1665 
-1671 VPGTLTVTKAP
+1671 
-1682 LVVTAENY
+1682 
-1690 TITQGDK
+1690 
-1697 LPEFTA
+1697 
-1703 NYSGF
+1703 
-1708 KNGED
+1708 
-1713 ESVLTKQPV
+1713 
-1722 FSCEA
+1722 
-1727 NEASAPGEY
+1727 SAPGEY
-1736 PITVYDVEAD
+1736 PITVSGVEAD

-1770 TWDQEIKAKV
+1770 TWDQKIKAKV

-1787 ATASSGLPVRYL
+1787 ATASSGLPVRYS

-1891 ATVNGLPVTEVDG
+1891 ATAIGLPVTEVDG

-1932 SINLYNVTLP
+1932 SINLCNVTLP
-1942 VADVEFTHNW
+1942 VGDVGLKYKW
-1952 MFNCDRGIRE
+1952 VFNCDRGIRE

-1997 SYANSEV
+1997 AYRNAEV
-2004 WKNFTHIVEENVSTN
+2004 WKYFTHIVEENVSTS

-2029 VWHTLQGVKLFAKPN
+2029 VWYTLQGVKLFAKPN

>member
-23 IEPVN
+23 IAPVN

-59 LKIASRSNGNFD
+59 LKIASKSNGNFD

-115 ISVRASSDFSG
+115 ISVRAASDFSG

-138 VNNRDVK
+138 ANNRDVK

-164 GGEISPEVSK
+164 GGEISPEASK
-174 AFSFELSNESEMT
+174 AFSLELSNESEMT
-187 AFQMDVVLPNGLF
+187 AFQMDVVLPNGLS

-239 SGKIGS
+239 SGNIGS
-245 VIDLWIKAEKGIT
+245 VIELWIKAVKGIA

-271 DVKARTYRMD
+271 DVKAHTYRMD
-281 PFSFVVD
+281 PLSFVVD
-288 VKYVPVTSVSI
+288 VKYVPATSVSI
-299 SESNMQLE
+299 SESNIQLE

-345 IIARSAGQCSIIA
+345 IIARSAGKCSIIA

-377 LTAHVANTTKVYGDA
+377 LTAHVANTSKVYGDA

-474 PVFKA
+474 PGFKA
-479 SYAGLKNGENESV
+479 SYTGFKNGENESV

-516 SGAEAE
+516 SGADAE

-529 QGHLTVVEADAVVV
+529 QGHLTVVEADAIVV

-559 EFETE
+559 EFDTE

-583 VGSYTIEV
+583 VGFYTIEV

-634 ASYAGFK
+634 ASYVGFK
-641 NGEDESVLTKQPVF
+641 NGENESVLTKQPVF

-792 YVGFKNGEDESV
+792 YVGFKNGE
-804 LTKQPVFSCEA
+804 
-815 NEAGAP
+815 
-821 AEYAVTIS
+821 
-829 GAEAENYA
+829 
-837 ISYEQGHLTVV
+837 
-848 EADAV
+848 
-853 VVRAKSY
+853 
-860 SRQYGDE
+860 
-867 NPVFEFDIEGA
+867 
-878 ALDGTPEI
+878 
-886 VCSAVANSPVGS
+886 
-898 YTIEVKQGSIKNYNV
+898 
-913 HFESGTLTITK
+913 
-924 APLSISAGS
+924 
-933 YTKKQGD
+933 
-940 AMPAFKASYAGFKN
+940 
-954 GENESVLTKQ
+954 NESVLTKQ

-992 DISYEQGHLTVVEAD
+992 EISYEQGHLTVVEAD

-1110 GEDESVLTK
+1110 GENESVLTK

-1145 ENYEISYEQGHLT
+1145 ENYE
-1158 VVEADAVVVRAKSYS
+1158 
-1173 RQYGDENPVFEF
+1173 
-1185 ETDGAALDGT
+1185 
-1195 PEIVCSAV
+1195 
-1203 ANSPVGSYT
+1203 
-1212 IEVKQGS
+1212 
-1219 IKNYNVHFESG
+1219 
-1230 SLVITKAPLSI
+1230 
-1241 SAGNYTKKQG
+1241 
-1251 DAMPV
+1251 
-1256 FKASYA
+1256 
-1262 GFKNGED
+1262 
-1269 ESVLTKQPVFSCDA
+1269 
-1283 NEASAPAEYAVT
+1283 
-1295 ISGADAENY
+1295 
-1304 DISYEQGVLTVTGMP
+1304 ISYEQGVLTVTGMP

-1370 AIAVKGD
+1370 AIAVNGD
-1377 AKSEVTSA
+1377 AKSEVSSA
-1385 EYHDEEYPNIVKVG
+1385 EYHDAEYPNIVKVG

-1405 IINNGEEN
+1405 IINNGEDN

-1432 KEDYVEGWSN
+1432 KEDYVEGWNN

-1491 GRQAIRWC
+1491 GHQAIRWC

-1532 GLETIHTEA
+1532 GLETIHTDA

-1641 IICSADKNSKV
+1641 IICSVDKNSKV

-1736 PITVYDVEAD
+1736 PINVYGVEAD
-1746 NYEVKSYIAGTL
+1746 NYNAISYVAGTL

-1770 TWDQEIKAKV
+1770 TWEQEIKAKV

-1799 YALAPG
+1799 YALVPR

-1891 ATVNGLPVTEVDG
+1891 ATVNGLPVTKVDG
-1904 LAMYACY
+1904 QAMYACY
-1911 YLKELVIGDNVKK
+1911 YLNEVVIGDNVAI
-1924 CGHEAFGA
+1924 CGREAFGA
-1932 SINLYNVTLP
+1932 SRNLQKVTLP
-1942 VADVEFTHNW
+1942 ANQAELRLEYI
-1952 MFNCDRGIRE
+1952 FNCDDGIKE

-1968 IPYVVDEGIFNGAVD
+1968 VPYLADESLFYGFVN
-1983 YDKCILYVPVGTKQ
+1983 YDNCILFVPVGTKQ
-1997 SYANSEV
+1997 SYANAEV
-2004 WKNFTHIVEENVSTN
+2004 WKNFTHIVEENVSTS

-2029 VWHTLQGVKLFAKPN
+2029 VWYTLQGVKLFVKPN

>member
-145 LDNSQLFVG
+145 LDNSQLFMG
-154 TKEQNDVSVK
+154 TKEQNDVFVK
-164 GGEISPEVSK
+164 SGEISPEVSK

-187 AFQMDVVLPNGLF
+187 AFQMDVVLPNGLS

-209 GRCGNHQL
+209 RRCGNHQL

-245 VIDLWIKAEKGIT
+245 VIDLWIKAEKSIA

-299 SESNMQLE
+299 SESNMLLE

-335 KVATVSDNGM
+335 KVAIVSDNGM

-479 SYAGLKNGENESV
+479 SYAGFKNGENESV

-522 NYEISYE
+522 NYDISYE
-529 QGHLTVVEADAVVV
+529 QGRLTVVEADAVVV

-564 GAALDGTPEIVC
+564 GVALDGTPEIVC

-583 VGSYTIEV
+583 VGSYSIEV

-641 NGEDESVLTKQPVF
+641 NGENESVLTKQPVF

-665 AEYAVTISGAEAENY
+665 AEYAVTISGADAENY
-680 EISYE
+680 AISYE

-696 VVVRAKSYNRQY
+696 VVVRAKSYSRQYGDENPVFEFETEGVALDGTPEIVCSAVANSPVGSYSIEVKQGSIKNYNVHFESGSLVITKAPLSISAGNYTKKQGDAMPVFKASYAGFKNGENESVLTKQPVFSCEANEASAPAEYAVTISGTEAENYDISYEQGRLTVVEADAVVVRAKSYSRQY

-815 NEAGAP
+815 NEA
-821 AEYAVTIS
+821 
-829 GAEAENYA
+829 
-837 ISYEQGHLTVV
+837 
-848 EADAV
+848 
-853 VVRAKSY
+853 
-860 SRQYGDE
+860 
-867 NPVFEFDIEGA
+867 
-878 ALDGTPEI
+878 
-886 VCSAVANSPVGS
+886 
-898 YTIEVKQGSIKNYNV
+898 
-913 HFESGTLTITK
+913 
-924 APLSISAGS
+924 
-933 YTKKQGD
+933 
-940 AMPAFKASYAGFKN
+940 
-954 GENESVLTKQ
+954 
-964 PVFSCEANEASAPA
+964 SAPA
-978 EYAVTISGAEAENY
+978 EYS
-992 DISYEQGHLTVVEAD
+992 
-1007 AVVVRAKSYNRQYGD
+1007 
-1022 ENPVFE
+1022 
-1028 FETEGA
+1028 
-1034 ALDGTPE
+1034 
-1041 IVCSAVANSPVGSYT
+1041 
-1056 IEVKQGSIKNYN
+1056 
-1068 VHFESGSLVITKAP
+1068 
-1082 LSISAGNYTKKQG
+1082 
-1095 DAMPVFKASYAGFKN
+1095 
-1110 GEDESVLTK
+1110 
-1119 QPVFSCDANE
+1119 
-1129 ASAPAE
+1129 
-1135 YAVTISGADA
+1135 VTISGADA
-1145 ENYEISYEQGHLT
+1145 ENYE
-1158 VVEADAVVVRAKSYS
+1158 
-1173 RQYGDENPVFEF
+1173 
-1185 ETDGAALDGT
+1185 
-1195 PEIVCSAV
+1195 
-1203 ANSPVGSYT
+1203 
-1212 IEVKQGS
+1212 
-1219 IKNYNVHFESG
+1219 
-1230 SLVITKAPLSI
+1230 
-1241 SAGNYTKKQG
+1241 
-1251 DAMPV
+1251 
-1256 FKASYA
+1256 
-1262 GFKNGED
+1262 
-1269 ESVLTKQPVFSCDA
+1269 
-1283 NEASAPAEYAVT
+1283 
-1295 ISGADAENY
+1295 
-1304 DISYEQGVLTVTGMP
+1304 ISYEQGVLTVTGMP

-1377 AKSEVTSA
+1377 AKSEVSSA
-1385 EYHDEEYPNIVKVG
+1385 EYHDAEYPNIVKVG

-1432 KEDYVEGWSN
+1432 KEDYVEGWNN

-1450 EIPVVVKSNGISYC
+1450 EIPVVVKSNGISCC
-1464 VKKLGDNSLARC
+1464 VKKLGDNSLVRC

-1491 GRQAIRWC
+1491 GHQAIRWC

-1517 FLTEDHGLVSVVLGS
+1517 FLTEDHGLVSVVLGA
-1532 GLETIHTEA
+1532 GLETIHTDA

-1614 DCSREYGDDNPTL
+1614 DCAREYGDDNPTL

-1641 IICSADKNSKV
+1641 IICSADKKSKV

-1703 NYSGF
+1703 SYSGF
-1708 KNGED
+1708 KNGENV
-1713 ESVLTKQPV
+1713 SVLTKQPV
-1722 FSCEA
+1722 FSCDA

-1736 PITVYDVEAD
+1736 PINVYGVEAD
-1746 NYEVKSYIAGTL
+1746 NYNAISYVAGTL

-1787 ATASSGLPVRYL
+1787 ATASSGLPVRYS

-1891 ATVNGLPVTEVDG
+1891 ATVNGLPVTEVER

-1932 SINLYNVTLP
+1932 SINLCNVTLP
-1942 VADVEFTHNW
+1942 VADVEFAHNW

-1968 IPYVVDEGIFNGAVD
+1968 IPYVVEEGIFNGAVD
-1983 YDKCILYVPVGTKQ
+1983 YDNCILFVPVGTKQ
-1997 SYANSEV
+1997 SYANAEV
-2004 WKNFTHIVEENVSTN
+2004 WKNFTHIMEENVSTS

-2029 VWHTLQGVKLFAKPN
+2029 VWYTLQGVRLYAKPN

>member
-145 LDNSQLFVG
+145 LDNSQLFMG
-154 TKEQNDVSVK
+154 TKEQNDVFVK
-164 GGEISPEVSK
+164 SGEISPEVSK

-187 AFQMDVVLPNGLF
+187 AFQMDVVLPNGLS

-209 GRCGNHQL
+209 RRCGNHQL

-245 VIDLWIKAEKGIT
+245 VIDLWIKAEKSIA

-299 SESNMQLE
+299 SESNMLLE

-335 KVATVSDNGM
+335 KVAIVSDNGM

-479 SYAGLKNGENESV
+479 SYAGFKNGENESV

-516 SGAEAE
+516 SGADAE
-522 NYEISYE
+522 NYAISYE

-564 GAALDGTPEIVC
+564 GVALDGTPEIVC

-583 VGSYTIEV
+583 VGSY
-591 KQGSIK
+591 S
-597 NYNVHFESG
+597 
-606 SLVITKAPL
+606 
-615 SISAGNYTKKQG
+615 
-627 DAMPVFK
+627 
-634 ASYAGFK
+634 
-641 NGEDESVLTKQPVF
+641 
-655 SCEANEASAP
+655 
-665 AEYAVTISGAEAENY
+665 
-680 EISYE
+680 
-685 QGHLTVVEADA
+685 
-696 VVVRAKSYNRQY
+696 
-708 GDENP
+708 
-713 VFEFET
+713 
-719 EGAALD
+719 
-725 GTPEIVCS
+725 
-733 AVANSPVG
+733 
-741 SYTIEVKQGSI
+741 IEVKQGSI

-815 NEAGAP
+815 NEA
-821 AEYAVTIS
+821 
-829 GAEAENYA
+829 
-837 ISYEQGHLTVV
+837 
-848 EADAV
+848 
-853 VVRAKSY
+853 
-860 SRQYGDE
+860 
-867 NPVFEFDIEGA
+867 
-878 ALDGTPEI
+878 
-886 VCSAVANSPVGS
+886 
-898 YTIEVKQGSIKNYNV
+898 
-913 HFESGTLTITK
+913 
-924 APLSISAGS
+924 
-933 YTKKQGD
+933 
-940 AMPAFKASYAGFKN
+940 
-954 GENESVLTKQ
+954 
-964 PVFSCEANEASAPA
+964 SAPA
-978 EYAVTISGAEAENY
+978 EYS
-992 DISYEQGHLTVVEAD
+992 
-1007 AVVVRAKSYNRQYGD
+1007 
-1022 ENPVFE
+1022 
-1028 FETEGA
+1028 
-1034 ALDGTPE
+1034 
-1041 IVCSAVANSPVGSYT
+1041 
-1056 IEVKQGSIKNYN
+1056 
-1068 VHFESGSLVITKAP
+1068 
-1082 LSISAGNYTKKQG
+1082 
-1095 DAMPVFKASYAGFKN
+1095 
-1110 GEDESVLTK
+1110 
-1119 QPVFSCDANE
+1119 
-1129 ASAPAE
+1129 
-1135 YAVTISGADA
+1135 VTISGADA
-1145 ENYEISYEQGHLT
+1145 ENYE
-1158 VVEADAVVVRAKSYS
+1158 
-1173 RQYGDENPVFEF
+1173 
-1185 ETDGAALDGT
+1185 
-1195 PEIVCSAV
+1195 
-1203 ANSPVGSYT
+1203 
-1212 IEVKQGS
+1212 
-1219 IKNYNVHFESG
+1219 
-1230 SLVITKAPLSI
+1230 
-1241 SAGNYTKKQG
+1241 
-1251 DAMPV
+1251 
-1256 FKASYA
+1256 
-1262 GFKNGED
+1262 
-1269 ESVLTKQPVFSCDA
+1269 
-1283 NEASAPAEYAVT
+1283 
-1295 ISGADAENY
+1295 
-1304 DISYEQGVLTVTGMP
+1304 ISYEQGVLTVTGMP

-1377 AKSEVTSA
+1377 AKSEVSSA
-1385 EYHDEEYPNIVKVG
+1385 EYHDAEYPNIVKVG

-1432 KEDYVEGWSN
+1432 KEDYVEGWNN

-1450 EIPVVVKSNGISYC
+1450 EIPVVVKSNGISCC
-1464 VKKLGDNSLARC
+1464 VKKLGDNSLVRC

-1491 GRQAIRWC
+1491 GHQAIRWC

-1517 FLTEDHGLVSVVLGS
+1517 FLTEDHGLVSVVLGA
-1532 GLETIHTEA
+1532 GLETIHTDA

-1614 DCSREYGDDNPTL
+1614 DCAREYGDDNPTL

-1641 IICSADKNSKV
+1641 IICSADKKSKV

-1703 NYSGF
+1703 SYSGF
-1708 KNGED
+1708 KNGENV
-1713 ESVLTKQPV
+1713 SVLTKQPV
-1722 FSCEA
+1722 FSCDA

-1736 PITVYDVEAD
+1736 PINVYGVEAD
-1746 NYEVKSYIAGTL
+1746 NYNAISYVAGTL

-1787 ATASSGLPVRYL
+1787 ATASSGLPVRYS

-1891 ATVNGLPVTEVDG
+1891 ATVNGLPVTEVER

-1932 SINLYNVTLP
+1932 SINLCNVTLP
-1942 VADVEFTHNW
+1942 VADVEFAHNW

-1968 IPYVVDEGIFNGAVD
+1968 IPYVVEEGIFNGAVD
-1983 YDKCILYVPVGTKQ
+1983 YDNCILFVPVGTKQ
-1997 SYANSEV
+1997 SYANAEV
-2004 WKNFTHIVEENVSTN
+2004 WKNFTHIMEENVSTS

-2029 VWHTLQGVKLFAKPN
+2029 VWYTLQGVRLYAKPN

>member
-154 TKEQNDVSVK
+154 TKEQNDVFVK
-164 GGEISPEVSK
+164 SGEISPEVSK

-187 AFQMDVVLPNGLF
+187 AFQMDVVLPNGLS

-335 KVATVSDNGM
+335 KVATVSDDGM

-407 SEVGFSVPAS
+407 SEGGFSVPAS

-464 NYTKKQGDAM
+464 SYTKKQGDAM

-479 SYAGLKNGENESV
+479 SYAGFKNGEDESV

-516 SGAEAE
+516 SGADAE
-522 NYEISYE
+522 NYEINYE

-543 RAKSYSRQY
+543 RAKSYNRQY

-559 EFETE
+559 EFETEGAALDGTPEIVCSAVADSPVGSYNIEVKQGSIKNYNVHFESGSLVITKAPLSISAGNYTKKQGDAMPVFKASYAGFKNGEDESVLTKQPVFSCEANDASAPAEYAVTISGAEAENYAISYEQGHLTVVEADAIVVRAKSYSRQYGDENPLFEFDTE

-641 NGEDESVLTKQPVF
+641 NGEDESVLIKQPVF

-665 AEYAVTISGAEAENY
+665 AEYAVTISGA
-680 EISYE
+680 
-685 QGHLTVVEADA
+685 
-696 VVVRAKSYNRQY
+696 
-708 GDENP
+708 
-713 VFEFET
+713 
-719 EGAALD
+719 
-725 GTPEIVCS
+725 
-733 AVANSPVG
+733 
-741 SYTIEVKQGSI
+741 
-752 KNYNVHFESG
+752 
-762 SLVITKAP
+762 
-770 LSISAGN
+770 
-777 YTKKQG
+777 
-783 DAMPVFKAS
+783 
-792 YVGFKNGEDESV
+792 
-804 LTKQPVFSCEA
+804 
-815 NEAGAP
+815 
-821 AEYAVTIS
+821 
-829 GAEAENYA
+829 
-837 ISYEQGHLTVV
+837 
-848 EADAV
+848 
-853 VVRAKSY
+853 
-860 SRQYGDE
+860 
-867 NPVFEFDIEGA
+867 
-878 ALDGTPEI
+878 
-886 VCSAVANSPVGS
+886 
-898 YTIEVKQGSIKNYNV
+898 
-913 HFESGTLTITK
+913 
-924 APLSISAGS
+924 
-933 YTKKQGD
+933 
-940 AMPAFKASYAGFKN
+940 
-954 GENESVLTKQ
+954 
-964 PVFSCEANEASAPA
+964 
-978 EYAVTISGAEAENY
+978 
-992 DISYEQGHLTVVEAD
+992 
-1007 AVVVRAKSYNRQYGD
+1007 
-1022 ENPVFE
+1022 
-1028 FETEGA
+1028 
-1034 ALDGTPE
+1034 
-1041 IVCSAVANSPVGSYT
+1041 
-1056 IEVKQGSIKNYN
+1056 
-1068 VHFESGSLVITKAP
+1068 
-1082 LSISAGNYTKKQG
+1082 
-1095 DAMPVFKASYAGFKN
+1095 
-1110 GEDESVLTK
+1110 
-1119 QPVFSCDANE
+1119 
-1129 ASAPAE
+1129 
-1135 YAVTISGADA
+1135 DA
-1145 ENYEISYEQGHLT
+1145 ENYKISY
-1158 VVEADAVVVRAKSYS
+1158 K
-1173 RQYGDENPVFEF
+1173 
-1185 ETDGAALDGT
+1185 
-1195 PEIVCSAV
+1195 
-1203 ANSPVGSYT
+1203 
-1212 IEVKQGS
+1212 
-1219 IKNYNVHFESG
+1219 
-1230 SLVITKAPLSI
+1230 
-1241 SAGNYTKKQG
+1241 
-1251 DAMPV
+1251 
-1256 FKASYA
+1256 
-1262 GFKNGED
+1262 
-1269 ESVLTKQPVFSCDA
+1269 
-1283 NEASAPAEYAVT
+1283 
-1295 ISGADAENY
+1295 
-1304 DISYEQGVLTVTGMP
+1304 QGVLTVTGMP

-1370 AIAVKGD
+1370 AIAVNGD
-1377 AKSEVTSA
+1377 AESEVSSA
-1385 EYHDEEYPNIVKVG
+1385 EYHDAEYPNIVKVG

-1442 ERDVSGTL
+1442 KDKLSGDI
-1450 EIPVVVKSNGISYC
+1450 EIPSVVKNEGISYN
-1464 VKKLGDNSLARC
+1464 VIGLGGGALVWAE
-1476 VNVSSL
+1476 NVTSL
-1482 KLNEGLESI
+1482 KLNEGLEYTSSHSM
-1491 GRQAIRWC
+1491 RWC
-1499 RNIKELIVPNSV
+1499 YGLHEIVIPNTV
-1511 KEVWGA
+1511 KVLGEAAMTDCHNVK
-1517 FLTEDHGLVSVVLGS
+1517 TVVLGS
-1532 GLETIHTEA
+1532 GLERLKYLA
-1541 FWGVSMN
+1541 FWAVSHR
-1548 LKSFISLSTN
+1548 LETIVSLNPVPAICDSPNSTF
-1558 PAKCVE
+1558 E
-1564 PDRTFTSLPEDVT
+1564 SLPEGVT

-1605 MSPATVKVK
+1605 MSPATIKVRN
-1614 DCSREYGDDNPTL
+1614 CSREYGDDNPTL
-1627 EFETEGATLIGEPE
+1627 EFETEGAALIGEPE
-1641 IICSADKNSKV
+1641 IICTADKNSKV

-1665 NYLVTF
+1665 NYYVTF

-1703 NYSGF
+1703 SYSGF

-1713 ESVLTKQPV
+1713 VSVLTKQPV
-1722 FSCEA
+1722 FSCDA

-1736 PITVYDVEAD
+1736 PINVYGVEAD
-1746 NYEVKSYIAGTL
+1746 NYNAISYVAGTL

-1787 ATASSGLPVRYL
+1787 ATASSGLPVRYS
-1799 YALAPG
+1799 YALVPR
-1805 VETAYQVPQIEGNKI
+1805 VETAYQVPQIEGNNI
-1820 TFPQNGMYLLVAIQD
+1820 TFPEEGTYMLVAIQD

-1879 GYNPYRGKVEIP
+1879 GYNPYQGKVEIP

-1932 SINLYNVTLP
+1932 SINLCNVTLP
-1942 VADVEFTHNW
+1942 VADVEFAHNW

-1983 YDKCILYVPVGTKQ
+1983 YDNCILYVPVGTKQ

-2004 WKNFTHIVEENVSTN
+2004 WKYFTHIVEENVSTS

-2029 VWHTLQGVKLFAKPN
+2029 VWYTLQGVKLFVKPN

>member
-154 TKEQNDVSVK
+154 TKEQNDVFVK
-164 GGEISPEVSK
+164 SGEISPEVSK

-187 AFQMDVVLPNGLF
+187 AFQMDVVLPNGLS

-245 VIDLWIKAEKGIT
+245 VIDLWIKAEKSIA

-377 LTAHVANTTKVYGDA
+377 LTAHVANNTKVYGDT

-443 EISYIPGTLTITK
+443 EISYIPGTLTVTK

-479 SYAGLKNGENESV
+479 SYAGFKNGENESV

-522 NYEISYE
+522 NYDISYE
-529 QGHLTVVEADAVVV
+529 QGRLTVVEADAVVV

-552 GDENPVF
+552 GDDNPVF

-606 SLVITKAPL
+606 SLVITEAPL
-615 SISAGNYTKKQG
+615 TISAGNYAKKQG
-627 DAMPVFK
+627 NAMPVFK
-634 ASYAGFK
+634 ASY
-641 NGEDESVLTKQPVF
+641 T
-655 SCEANEASAP
+655 
-665 AEYAVTISGAEAENY
+665 
-680 EISYE
+680 
-685 QGHLTVVEADA
+685 
-696 VVVRAKSYNRQY
+696 
-708 GDENP
+708 
-713 VFEFET
+713 
-719 EGAALD
+719 
-725 GTPEIVCS
+725 
-733 AVANSPVG
+733 
-741 SYTIEVKQGSI
+741 
-752 KNYNVHFESG
+752 
-762 SLVITKAP
+762 
-770 LSISAGN
+770 
-777 YTKKQG
+777 
-783 DAMPVFKAS
+783 
-792 YVGFKNGEDESV
+792 
-804 LTKQPVFSCEA
+804 
-815 NEAGAP
+815 
-821 AEYAVTIS
+821 
-829 GAEAENYA
+829 
-837 ISYEQGHLTVV
+837 
-848 EADAV
+848 
-853 VVRAKSY
+853 
-860 SRQYGDE
+860 
-867 NPVFEFDIEGA
+867 
-878 ALDGTPEI
+878 
-886 VCSAVANSPVGS
+886 
-898 YTIEVKQGSIKNYNV
+898 
-913 HFESGTLTITK
+913 
-924 APLSISAGS
+924 
-933 YTKKQGD
+933 
-940 AMPAFKASYAGFKN
+940 GFKN

-992 DISYEQGHLTVVEAD
+992 DISYEQG
-1007 AVVVRAKSYNRQYGD
+1007 R
-1022 ENPVFE
+1022 
-1028 FETEGA
+1028 
-1034 ALDGTPE
+1034 
-1041 IVCSAVANSPVGSYT
+1041 
-1056 IEVKQGSIKNYN
+1056 
-1068 VHFESGSLVITKAP
+1068 
-1082 LSISAGNYTKKQG
+1082 
-1095 DAMPVFKASYAGFKN
+1095 
-1110 GEDESVLTK
+1110 
-1119 QPVFSCDANE
+1119 
-1129 ASAPAE
+1129 
-1135 YAVTISGADA
+1135 
-1145 ENYEISYEQGHLT
+1145 LT

-1262 GFKNGED
+1262 GFKNGEN
-1269 ESVLTKQPVFSCDA
+1269 ESVLTKQPVFSCEA

-1304 DISYEQGVLTVTGMP
+1304 DISYEQGRLTVV
-1319 KPIISTDEATL
+1319 EA
-1330 RITTETDN
+1330 D
-1338 AVIYYTLD
+1338 AVVV
-1346 GTEPN
+1346 
-1351 ENARKYT
+1351 R
-1358 EPINLYA
+1358 
-1365 SCEIK
+1365 
-1370 AIAVKGD
+1370 
-1377 AKSEVTSA
+1377 AKSYS
-1385 EYHDEEYPNIVKVG
+1385 
-1399 DIITAN
+1399 
-1405 IINNGEEN
+1405 
-1413 LPMIFK
+1413 
-1419 VTSVYPFNVEMEN
+1419 
-1432 KEDYVEGWSN
+1432 
-1442 ERDVSGTL
+1442 
-1450 EIPVVVKSNGISYC
+1450 
-1464 VKKLGDNSLARC
+1464 
-1476 VNVSSL
+1476 
-1482 KLNEGLESI
+1482 
-1491 GRQAIRWC
+1491 RQ
-1499 RNIKELIVPNSV
+1499 
-1511 KEVWGA
+1511 
-1517 FLTEDHGLVSVVLGS
+1517 
-1532 GLETIHTEA
+1532 
-1541 FWGVSMN
+1541 
-1548 LKSFISLSTN
+1548 
-1558 PAKCVE
+1558 
-1564 PDRTFTSLPEDVT
+1564 
-1577 LYVPLG
+1577 
-1583 SKSAYETAP
+1583 
-1592 GWDYFAGHIVEMD
+1592 
-1605 MSPATVKVK
+1605 
-1614 DCSREYGDDNPTL
+1614 YGDENPVF
-1627 EFETEGATLIGEPE
+1627 EFETEGAALDGTPE
-1641 IICSADKNSKV
+1641 IVCSAVANSPV
-1652 GTYEIEI
+1652 GSYAIEV
-1659 NKGTIK
+1659 KQGSIK
-1665 NYLVTF
+1665 NYNVHFESGSLVI
-1671 VPGTLTVTKAP
+1671 TKAP
-1682 LVVTAENY
+1682 LSISAGNY
-1690 TITQGDK
+1690 TKKQGDAMPVFK
-1697 LPEFTA
+1697 A
-1703 NYSGF
+1703 SYAGF
-1708 KNGED
+1708 KNGEN

-1722 FSCEA
+1722 FSCDA

-1736 PITVYDVEAD
+1736 PITVYGVEAD

-1770 TWDQEIKAKV
+1770 TWNQEIKAKV

-1787 ATASSGLPVRYL
+1787 ATASSGLPVRYS

-1879 GYNPYRGKVEIP
+1879 GYNPYRGNVEIP

-1904 LAMYACY
+1904 QAMYACY

-1932 SINLYNVTLP
+1932 SINLCNVTLP

-2004 WKNFTHIVEENVSTN
+2004 WKYFTHIVEENVSTN

-2029 VWHTLQGVKLFAKPN
+2029 VWYTLQGVKLFAKPN

>member
-59 LKIASRSNGNFD
+59 LKIASKSNGNFD

-187 AFQMDVVLPNGLF
+187 AFQMDVVLPNGLS

-335 KVATVSDNGM
+335 KVAIVSDNGM
-345 IIARSAGQCSIIA
+345 IIARSAGQCSIVA

-377 LTAHVANTTKVYGDA
+377 LTAHVANTTKVYGDV

-479 SYAGLKNGENESV
+479 SYAGFKNGENESV

-522 NYEISYE
+522 NYDISYE
-529 QGHLTVVEADAVVV
+529 QG
-543 RAKSYSRQY
+543 R
-552 GDENPVF
+552 
-559 EFETE
+559 
-564 GAALDGTPEIVC
+564 
-576 SAVANSP
+576 
-583 VGSYTIEV
+583 
-591 KQGSIK
+591 
-597 NYNVHFESG
+597 
-606 SLVITKAPL
+606 
-615 SISAGNYTKKQG
+615 
-627 DAMPVFK
+627 
-634 ASYAGFK
+634 
-641 NGEDESVLTKQPVF
+641 
-655 SCEANEASAP
+655 
-665 AEYAVTISGAEAENY
+665 
-680 EISYE
+680 
-685 QGHLTVVEADA
+685 LTVVEADA

-804 LTKQPVFSCEA
+804 LTKQ
-815 NEAGAP
+815 
-821 AEYAVTIS
+821 
-829 GAEAENYA
+829 
-837 ISYEQGHLTVV
+837 L
-848 EADAV
+848 
-853 VVRAKSY
+853 
-860 SRQYGDE
+860 
-867 NPVFEFDIEGA
+867 
-878 ALDGTPEI
+878 
-886 VCSAVANSPVGS
+886 
-898 YTIEVKQGSIKNYNV
+898 
-913 HFESGTLTITK
+913 
-924 APLSISAGS
+924 
-933 YTKKQGD
+933 
-940 AMPAFKASYAGFKN
+940 
-954 GENESVLTKQ
+954 
-964 PVFSCEANEASAPA
+964 VFSCEANEASAPA
-978 EYAVTISGAEAENY
+978 EYS
-992 DISYEQGHLTVVEAD
+992 
-1007 AVVVRAKSYNRQYGD
+1007 
-1022 ENPVFE
+1022 
-1028 FETEGA
+1028 
-1034 ALDGTPE
+1034 
-1041 IVCSAVANSPVGSYT
+1041 
-1056 IEVKQGSIKNYN
+1056 
-1068 VHFESGSLVITKAP
+1068 
-1082 LSISAGNYTKKQG
+1082 
-1095 DAMPVFKASYAGFKN
+1095 
-1110 GEDESVLTK
+1110 
-1119 QPVFSCDANE
+1119 
-1129 ASAPAE
+1129 
-1135 YAVTISGADA
+1135 VTISGADA
-1145 ENYEISYEQGHLT
+1145 ENYE
-1158 VVEADAVVVRAKSYS
+1158 
-1173 RQYGDENPVFEF
+1173 
-1185 ETDGAALDGT
+1185 
-1195 PEIVCSAV
+1195 
-1203 ANSPVGSYT
+1203 
-1212 IEVKQGS
+1212 
-1219 IKNYNVHFESG
+1219 
-1230 SLVITKAPLSI
+1230 
-1241 SAGNYTKKQG
+1241 
-1251 DAMPV
+1251 
-1256 FKASYA
+1256 
-1262 GFKNGED
+1262 
-1269 ESVLTKQPVFSCDA
+1269 
-1283 NEASAPAEYAVT
+1283 
-1295 ISGADAENY
+1295 
-1304 DISYEQGVLTVTGMP
+1304 ISYEQGVLTVTGMP

-1377 AKSEVTSA
+1377 AKSEVSSA
-1385 EYHDEEYPNIVKVG
+1385 EYHDAEYPNIVKVG

-1442 ERDVSGTL
+1442 KDKLSGDI
-1450 EIPVVVKSNGISYC
+1450 EIPSVVKNEGISYN
-1464 VKKLGDNSLARC
+1464 VIGLGKDALALA
-1476 VNVSSL
+1476 VNVTSL
-1482 KLNEGLESI
+1482 KLNEGLEYTSD
-1491 GRQAIRWC
+1491 QSIRWC
-1499 RNIKELIVPNSV
+1499 GGLHEIVISNTV
-1511 KEVWGA
+1511 KVLGEAAMTDCHNVK
-1517 FLTEDHGLVSVVLGS
+1517 TVVLGS
-1532 GLETIHTEA
+1532 GLERLKSLA
-1541 FWGVSMN
+1541 FWAVSYR
-1548 LKSFISLSTN
+1548 LETIVSLN
-1558 PAKCVE
+1558 PIPAICDS
-1564 PDRTFTSLPEDVT
+1564 PNRTFMSLPEDVT

-1614 DCSREYGDDNPTL
+1614 DCSREYGDDNPTF
-1627 EFETEGATLIGEPE
+1627 EIETEGATLIGEPE

-1665 NYLVTF
+1665 NYYVTF

-1682 LVVTAENY
+1682 LVVTADNY

-1697 LPEFTA
+1697 LPEFTVS
-1703 NYSGF
+1703 YCGF

-1713 ESVLTKQPV
+1713 VSVLTKQPV
-1722 FSCEA
+1722 FSCDA

-1736 PITVYDVEAD
+1736 PINVYGVEAD
-1746 NYEVKSYIAGTL
+1746 NYNAISYVAGTL

-1835 GNNEYAAATD
+1835 GNNEYAAAMD

-1904 LAMYACY
+1904 QAMYACY
-1911 YLKELVIGDNVKK
+1911 YLKELVIGDNVKI

-1968 IPYVVDEGIFNGAVD
+1968 IPYVVEEGIFNGAVD

-1997 SYANSEV
+1997 AYRNAEV
-2004 WKNFTHIVEENVSTN
+2004 WKYFTHIVEENVSTS

-2029 VWHTLQGVKLFAKPN
+2029 VWYTLQGVKLFAKPN
-2044 IPGVYIHNGK
+2044 IPGVYIHNVYFPEKGCHLGTN
-2054 KIIVR
+2054 RSDNET

>member
-1 MVLLFLMLLAL
+1 MLLAL

-174 AFSFELSNESEMT
+174 AFSLELSNESEMT
-187 AFQMDVVLPNGLF
+187 AFQMDVVLPNGLS

-479 SYAGLKNGENESV
+479 SYAGFKNGENESV

-522 NYEISYE
+522 NYDISYE
-529 QGHLTVVEADAVVV
+529 QGRLTVVEADAVVV

-552 GDENPVF
+552 GDDNPVF

-641 NGEDESVLTKQPVF
+641 NGENESVLTKQPVF

-680 EISYE
+680 DISYE
-685 QGHLTVVEADA
+685 QGRLTVVEADA
-696 VVVRAKSYNRQY
+696 VVVRAKSYSRQY
-708 GDENP
+708 GDDNP

-783 DAMPVFKAS
+783 AAMPV
-792 YVGFKNGEDESV
+792 
-804 LTKQPVFSCEA
+804 
-815 NEAGAP
+815 
-821 AEYAVTIS
+821 
-829 GAEAENYA
+829 
-837 ISYEQGHLTVV
+837 
-848 EADAV
+848 
-853 VVRAKSY
+853 
-860 SRQYGDE
+860 
-867 NPVFEFDIEGA
+867 
-878 ALDGTPEI
+878 
-886 VCSAVANSPVGS
+886 
-898 YTIEVKQGSIKNYNV
+898 
-913 HFESGTLTITK
+913 
-924 APLSISAGS
+924 
-933 YTKKQGD
+933 
-940 AMPAFKASYAGFKN
+940 FKASYAGFKN
-954 GENESVLTKQ
+954 GEDESVLTKQ

-978 EYAVTISGAEAENY
+978 EYAVTISGA
-992 DISYEQGHLTVVEAD
+992 
-1007 AVVVRAKSYNRQYGD
+1007 
-1022 ENPVFE
+1022 
-1028 FETEGA
+1028 
-1034 ALDGTPE
+1034 
-1041 IVCSAVANSPVGSYT
+1041 
-1056 IEVKQGSIKNYN
+1056 
-1068 VHFESGSLVITKAP
+1068 
-1082 LSISAGNYTKKQG
+1082 
-1095 DAMPVFKASYAGFKN
+1095 
-1110 GEDESVLTK
+1110 
-1119 QPVFSCDANE
+1119 
-1129 ASAPAE
+1129 
-1135 YAVTISGADA
+1135 DA
-1145 ENYEISYEQGHLT
+1145 ENYE
-1158 VVEADAVVVRAKSYS
+1158 
-1173 RQYGDENPVFEF
+1173 
-1185 ETDGAALDGT
+1185 
-1195 PEIVCSAV
+1195 
-1203 ANSPVGSYT
+1203 
-1212 IEVKQGS
+1212 
-1219 IKNYNVHFESG
+1219 
-1230 SLVITKAPLSI
+1230 
-1241 SAGNYTKKQG
+1241 
-1251 DAMPV
+1251 
-1256 FKASYA
+1256 
-1262 GFKNGED
+1262 
-1269 ESVLTKQPVFSCDA
+1269 
-1283 NEASAPAEYAVT
+1283 
-1295 ISGADAENY
+1295 
-1304 DISYEQGVLTVTGMP
+1304 ISYEQGVLTVTGMP
-1319 KPIISTDEATL
+1319 KPIISTDKAML

-1377 AKSEVTSA
+1377 AKSEVSSA
-1385 EYHDEEYPNIVKVG
+1385 EYHDAEYPNIVKVG

-1450 EIPVVVKSNGISYC
+1450 EIPAVVKANGICYC
-1464 VKKLGDNSLARC
+1464 VKKLGGNSLAMC
-1476 VNVSSL
+1476 TNVSSL

-1491 GRQAIRWC
+1491 GGQAIRWC

-1517 FLTEDHGLVSVVLGS
+1517 FLTEDHGLVSVVLGA
-1532 GLETIHTEA
+1532 GLETIHTDA

-1614 DCSREYGDDNPTL
+1614 DCAREYGDDNPTL

-1641 IICSADKNSKV
+1641 IICSADKKSKV

-1703 NYSGF
+1703 SYSGF
-1708 KNGED
+1708 KNGENV
-1713 ESVLTKQPV
+1713 SVLTKQPV
-1722 FSCEA
+1722 FSCDA

-1736 PITVYDVEAD
+1736 PINVYGVEAD
-1746 NYEVKSYIAGTL
+1746 NYNAISYVAGTL

-1787 ATASSGLPVRYL
+1787 ATASSGLPVRYS

-1891 ATVNGLPVTEVDG
+1891 ATVNGLPVTKVDG
-1904 LAMYACY
+1904 QAMYACY
-1911 YLKELVIGDNVKK
+1911 YLNEVVIGDNVAI
-1924 CGHEAFGA
+1924 CGREAFGA
-1932 SINLYNVTLP
+1932 SRNLQKVTLP
-1942 VADVEFTHNW
+1942 ANQAELRLEYI
-1952 MFNCDRGIRE
+1952 FNCDDGIKE

-1968 IPYVVDEGIFNGAVD
+1968 VPYLADESLFNGFVN
-1983 YDKCILYVPVGTKQ
+1983 YDNCILFVPVGTKQ
-1997 SYANSEV
+1997 SYANAEV
-2004 WKNFTHIVEENVSTN
+2004 WKNFTHIVEENVSTS

-2029 VWHTLQGVKLFAKPN
+2029 VWYTLQGVKLFAKPN

>member
-23 IEPVN
+23 IAPVN
-28 VVPGE
+28 IAPGD

-54 ELPEG
+54 ELPKG
-59 LKIASRSNGNFD
+59 LKIASKSNGNFD

-174 AFSFELSNESEMT
+174 AFSLELSNESEMT
-187 AFQMDVVLPNGLF
+187 AFQMDVVLPNGLS

-245 VIDLWIKAEKGIT
+245 FIDLWIKVEKGIT

-307 VSDSRQLTASLLPE
+307 VSDSRLLTASLLPE

-392 NPEFNITYSGFRDGD
+392 NPEFNIIYSGFRDGD

-474 PVFKA
+474 PVLKA
-479 SYAGLKNGENESV
+479 SYV
-492 LTKQPVFSCEANEAS
+492 
-507 APAEYAVTI
+507 
-516 SGAEAE
+516 
-522 NYEISYE
+522 
-529 QGHLTVVEADAVVV
+529 
-543 RAKSYSRQY
+543 
-552 GDENPVF
+552 
-559 EFETE
+559 
-564 GAALDGTPEIVC
+564 
-576 SAVANSP
+576 
-583 VGSYTIEV
+583 
-591 KQGSIK
+591 
-597 NYNVHFESG
+597 
-606 SLVITKAPL
+606 
-615 SISAGNYTKKQG
+615 
-627 DAMPVFK
+627 
-634 ASYAGFK
+634 GFK

-680 EISYE
+680 
-685 QGHLTVVEADA
+685 
-696 VVVRAKSYNRQY
+696 
-708 GDENP
+708 
-713 VFEFET
+713 
-719 EGAALD
+719 
-725 GTPEIVCS
+725 
-733 AVANSPVG
+733 
-741 SYTIEVKQGSI
+741 
-752 KNYNVHFESG
+752 
-762 SLVITKAP
+762 
-770 LSISAGN
+770 
-777 YTKKQG
+777 
-783 DAMPVFKAS
+783 
-792 YVGFKNGEDESV
+792 
-804 LTKQPVFSCEA
+804 
-815 NEAGAP
+815 
-821 AEYAVTIS
+821 
-829 GAEAENYA
+829 
-837 ISYEQGHLTVV
+837 
-848 EADAV
+848 
-853 VVRAKSY
+853 
-860 SRQYGDE
+860 
-867 NPVFEFDIEGA
+867 
-878 ALDGTPEI
+878 
-886 VCSAVANSPVGS
+886 
-898 YTIEVKQGSIKNYNV
+898 
-913 HFESGTLTITK
+913 
-924 APLSISAGS
+924 
-933 YTKKQGD
+933 
-940 AMPAFKASYAGFKN
+940 
-954 GENESVLTKQ
+954 
-964 PVFSCEANEASAPA
+964 
-978 EYAVTISGAEAENY
+978 
-992 DISYEQGHLTVVEAD
+992 DISYEQG
-1007 AVVVRAKSYNRQYGD
+1007 
-1022 ENPVFE
+1022 
-1028 FETEGA
+1028 
-1034 ALDGTPE
+1034 
-1041 IVCSAVANSPVGSYT
+1041 C
-1056 IEVKQGSIKNYN
+1056 
-1068 VHFESGSLVITKAP
+1068 
-1082 LSISAGNYTKKQG
+1082 
-1095 DAMPVFKASYAGFKN
+1095 
-1110 GEDESVLTK
+1110 
-1119 QPVFSCDANE
+1119 
-1129 ASAPAE
+1129 
-1135 YAVTISGADA
+1135 
-1145 ENYEISYEQGHLT
+1145 LT

-1304 DISYEQGVLTVTGMP
+1304 DISYEQGRLTVVEADAVVVRAKSYSRQYGDENPVFEFETDGAALDGTPEIVCSAVANSPVGSYTIEVKQGSIKNYNVHFESGSLVITKAPLSISAGNYTKKQGDAMPVFKASYVGFKNGENESVLTKQPVFSCEANEASAPAEYSVTISGADAENYEISYEQGVLTVTGMP

-1370 AIAVKGD
+1370 AIAVNGD
-1377 AKSEVTSA
+1377 AESEVSSA
-1385 EYHDEEYPNIVKVG
+1385 EYHDAEYPNIVKVG

-1432 KEDYVEGWSN
+1432 KEDYVEGWNN

-1450 EIPVVVKSNGISYC
+1450 EIPVVVKSNGISCC

-1491 GRQAIRWC
+1491 GHQAIRWC

-1532 GLETIHTEA
+1532 GLETIHTDA

-1614 DCSREYGDDNPTL
+1614 DCAREYGDDNPTL

-1641 IICSADKNSKV
+1641 IICSADKKSKV

-1703 NYSGF
+1703 SYSGF
-1708 KNGED
+1708 KNGENV
-1713 ESVLTKQPV
+1713 SVLTKQPV
-1722 FSCEA
+1722 FSCDA

-1736 PITVYDVEAD
+1736 PINVYGVEAD
-1746 NYEVKSYIAGTL
+1746 NYNAISYVAGTL

-1787 ATASSGLPVRYL
+1787 ATASSGLPVRYS

-1891 ATVNGLPVTEVDG
+1891 ATVNGLPVTEVDR

-1932 SINLYNVTLP
+1932 SINLCNVTLP
-1942 VADVEFTHNW
+1942 VGDVGLKYKW
-1952 MFNCDRGIRE
+1952 VFNCDRGIRE

-1997 SYANSEV
+1997 AYRNAEV
-2004 WKNFTHIVEENVSTN
+2004 WKYFTHIVEENVSTS

-2029 VWHTLQGVKLFAKPN
+2029 VWYTLQGVKLFVKPN

>member
-1 MVLLFLMLLAL
+1 MIRLNKTMVLLFLMLLAL
-12 PLASR
+12 PLVSR
-17 AKDTFY
+17 AKDTFC
-23 IEPVN
+23 IAPVN
-28 VVPGE
+28 VAPGD

-59 LKIASRSNGNFD
+59 LKIASKSNGNFD

-174 AFSFELSNESEMT
+174 AFSLELSNESEMT
-187 AFQMDVVLPNGLF
+187 AFQMDVVLPNGLS

-239 SGKIGS
+239 SGNIGS
-245 VIDLWIKAEKGIT
+245 VIDLWIKAEKGIA

-288 VKYVPVTSVSI
+288 VKYVPATSVSI

-345 IIARSAGQCSIIA
+345 IFARSAGKCSIIA

-443 EISYIPGTLTITK
+443 EISYVPGTLTVTK

-479 SYAGLKNGENESV
+479 SYAGFKNGENESV
-492 LTKQPVFSCEANEAS
+492 LTKQPVFSCEANEVS

-516 SGAEAE
+516 SGADAE
-522 NYEISYE
+522 NYAISYE
-529 QGHLTVVEADAVVV
+529 QGRLTVVEADAVVV

-552 GDENPVF
+552 GDDNPVF

-641 NGEDESVLTKQPVF
+641 NGENESVLNKQPVF

-665 AEYAVTISGAEAENY
+665 AEYAVTISGA
-680 EISYE
+680 
-685 QGHLTVVEADA
+685 
-696 VVVRAKSYNRQY
+696 
-708 GDENP
+708 
-713 VFEFET
+713 
-719 EGAALD
+719 
-725 GTPEIVCS
+725 
-733 AVANSPVG
+733 
-741 SYTIEVKQGSI
+741 
-752 KNYNVHFESG
+752 
-762 SLVITKAP
+762 
-770 LSISAGN
+770 
-777 YTKKQG
+777 
-783 DAMPVFKAS
+783 
-792 YVGFKNGEDESV
+792 
-804 LTKQPVFSCEA
+804 
-815 NEAGAP
+815 
-821 AEYAVTIS
+821 
-829 GAEAENYA
+829 
-837 ISYEQGHLTVV
+837 
-848 EADAV
+848 
-853 VVRAKSY
+853 
-860 SRQYGDE
+860 
-867 NPVFEFDIEGA
+867 
-878 ALDGTPEI
+878 
-886 VCSAVANSPVGS
+886 
-898 YTIEVKQGSIKNYNV
+898 
-913 HFESGTLTITK
+913 
-924 APLSISAGS
+924 
-933 YTKKQGD
+933 
-940 AMPAFKASYAGFKN
+940 
-954 GENESVLTKQ
+954 
-964 PVFSCEANEASAPA
+964 
-978 EYAVTISGAEAENY
+978 
-992 DISYEQGHLTVVEAD
+992 
-1007 AVVVRAKSYNRQYGD
+1007 
-1022 ENPVFE
+1022 
-1028 FETEGA
+1028 
-1034 ALDGTPE
+1034 
-1041 IVCSAVANSPVGSYT
+1041 
-1056 IEVKQGSIKNYN
+1056 
-1068 VHFESGSLVITKAP
+1068 
-1082 LSISAGNYTKKQG
+1082 
-1095 DAMPVFKASYAGFKN
+1095 
-1110 GEDESVLTK
+1110 
-1119 QPVFSCDANE
+1119 
-1129 ASAPAE
+1129 
-1135 YAVTISGADA
+1135 DA
-1145 ENYEISYEQGHLT
+1145 ENYE
-1158 VVEADAVVVRAKSYS
+1158 
-1173 RQYGDENPVFEF
+1173 
-1185 ETDGAALDGT
+1185 
-1195 PEIVCSAV
+1195 
-1203 ANSPVGSYT
+1203 
-1212 IEVKQGS
+1212 
-1219 IKNYNVHFESG
+1219 
-1230 SLVITKAPLSI
+1230 
-1241 SAGNYTKKQG
+1241 
-1251 DAMPV
+1251 
-1256 FKASYA
+1256 
-1262 GFKNGED
+1262 
-1269 ESVLTKQPVFSCDA
+1269 
-1283 NEASAPAEYAVT
+1283 
-1295 ISGADAENY
+1295 
-1304 DISYEQGVLTVTGMP
+1304 ISYEQGVLTVTGMP

-1338 AVIYYTLD
+1338 TVIYYTLD

-1377 AKSEVTSA
+1377 AKSEVSSA
-1385 EYHDEEYPNIVKVG
+1385 EYHDAEYPNIVKVG

-1419 VTSVYPFNVEMEN
+1419 VTSVYPFEVCMMYKGN
-1432 KEDYVEGWSN
+1432 YVEGWSN
-1442 ERDVSGTL
+1442 EQIIGEV
-1450 EIPVVVKSNGISYC
+1450 EIPAQVIANGIIYNL
-1464 VKKLGDNSLARC
+1464 KRIGDSAMTHLT
-1476 VNVSSL
+1476 NVSSL
-1482 KLNEGLESI
+1482 KLSEGLEYIDGSSFRYCTRI
-1491 GRQAIRWC
+1491 T
-1499 RNIKELIVPNSV
+1499 ELIVPNSIREIELGFV
-1511 KEVWGA
+1511 VECHNLK
-1517 FLTEDHGLVSVVLGS
+1517 TIVLGTGVEKLYS
-1532 GLETIHTEA
+1532 WS
-1541 FWGVSMN
+1541 FWCAQTSLQEIYSLNPIPPTCVYPNST
-1548 LKSFISLSTN
+1548 FISL
-1558 PAKCVE
+1558 
-1564 PDRTFTSLPEDVT
+1564 PEGVT

-1614 DCSREYGDDNPTL
+1614 DCSREYGDDNPT
-1627 EFETEGATLIGEPE
+1627 FEIEADGAALIGEPE

-1665 NYLVTF
+1665 NYHVTF

-1682 LVVTAENY
+1682 LVVTADNY

-1703 NYSGF
+1703 SYSGF

-1713 ESVLTKQPV
+1713 VSVLTKQPV
-1722 FSCEA
+1722 FSCDA

-1736 PITVYDVEAD
+1736 PITVYGVEAD

-1780 GSTIEMN
+1780 GSTIAMN
-1787 ATASSGLPVRYL
+1787 ATASSGLPVRYS

-1805 VETAYQVPQIEGNKI
+1805 VESAYRAPQIEDNNI
-1820 TFPQNGMYLLVAIQD
+1820 TFPEEGTYMLVAIQD

-1891 ATVNGLPVTEVDG
+1891 ATVNGLPVTEVNG
-1904 LAMYACY
+1904 QAMYACY

-1932 SINLYNVTLP
+1932 SINLCNVTLP

-1968 IPYVVDEGIFNGAVD
+1968 IPYVVEEGIFNGAVD

-1997 SYANSEV
+1997 AYRNAEV
-2004 WKNFTHIVEENVSTN
+2004 WKYFTHIVEENVSTS

-2024 VEKKS
+2024 VEKKG
-2029 VWHTLQGVKLFAKPN
+2029 VWYTLQGVKLFAKPN

>member
-23 IEPVN
+23 IAPVN
-28 VVPGE
+28 IAPGD

-54 ELPEG
+54 ELPKG
-59 LKIASRSNGNFD
+59 LKIASKSNGNFD

-174 AFSFELSNESEMT
+174 AFSLELSNESEMT
-187 AFQMDVVLPNGLF
+187 AFQMDVVLPNGLS

-245 VIDLWIKAEKGIT
+245 VIDLWIKAEKGIA

-288 VKYVPVTSVSI
+288 VKYVPATSVSI

-307 VSDSRQLTASLLPE
+307 VSDSRQLMASLLPE

-358 STADN
+358 FTADN

-443 EISYIPGTLTITK
+443 EISYIPGTLTVTK

-479 SYAGLKNGENESV
+479 SYAGFKNGEDESV

-522 NYEISYE
+522 NYDISYE
-529 QGHLTVVEADAVVV
+529 QGRLTVVEADAVVV

-552 GDENPVF
+552 GDDNPVF

-627 DAMPVFK
+627 AAMPVFK

-665 AEYAVTISGAEAENY
+665 AEYAVTISGA
-680 EISYE
+680 
-685 QGHLTVVEADA
+685 
-696 VVVRAKSYNRQY
+696 
-708 GDENP
+708 
-713 VFEFET
+713 
-719 EGAALD
+719 
-725 GTPEIVCS
+725 
-733 AVANSPVG
+733 
-741 SYTIEVKQGSI
+741 
-752 KNYNVHFESG
+752 
-762 SLVITKAP
+762 
-770 LSISAGN
+770 
-777 YTKKQG
+777 
-783 DAMPVFKAS
+783 
-792 YVGFKNGEDESV
+792 
-804 LTKQPVFSCEA
+804 
-815 NEAGAP
+815 
-821 AEYAVTIS
+821 
-829 GAEAENYA
+829 
-837 ISYEQGHLTVV
+837 
-848 EADAV
+848 
-853 VVRAKSY
+853 
-860 SRQYGDE
+860 
-867 NPVFEFDIEGA
+867 
-878 ALDGTPEI
+878 
-886 VCSAVANSPVGS
+886 
-898 YTIEVKQGSIKNYNV
+898 
-913 HFESGTLTITK
+913 
-924 APLSISAGS
+924 
-933 YTKKQGD
+933 
-940 AMPAFKASYAGFKN
+940 
-954 GENESVLTKQ
+954 
-964 PVFSCEANEASAPA
+964 
-978 EYAVTISGAEAENY
+978 
-992 DISYEQGHLTVVEAD
+992 
-1007 AVVVRAKSYNRQYGD
+1007 
-1022 ENPVFE
+1022 
-1028 FETEGA
+1028 
-1034 ALDGTPE
+1034 
-1041 IVCSAVANSPVGSYT
+1041 
-1056 IEVKQGSIKNYN
+1056 
-1068 VHFESGSLVITKAP
+1068 
-1082 LSISAGNYTKKQG
+1082 
-1095 DAMPVFKASYAGFKN
+1095 
-1110 GEDESVLTK
+1110 
-1119 QPVFSCDANE
+1119 
-1129 ASAPAE
+1129 
-1135 YAVTISGADA
+1135 DA
-1145 ENYEISYEQGHLT
+1145 ENYE
-1158 VVEADAVVVRAKSYS
+1158 
-1173 RQYGDENPVFEF
+1173 
-1185 ETDGAALDGT
+1185 
-1195 PEIVCSAV
+1195 
-1203 ANSPVGSYT
+1203 
-1212 IEVKQGS
+1212 
-1219 IKNYNVHFESG
+1219 
-1230 SLVITKAPLSI
+1230 
-1241 SAGNYTKKQG
+1241 
-1251 DAMPV
+1251 
-1256 FKASYA
+1256 
-1262 GFKNGED
+1262 
-1269 ESVLTKQPVFSCDA
+1269 
-1283 NEASAPAEYAVT
+1283 
-1295 ISGADAENY
+1295 
-1304 DISYEQGVLTVTGMP
+1304 ISYEQGVLTVTGMP
-1319 KPIISTDEATL
+1319 KPIISTDKAML

-1377 AKSEVTSA
+1377 AKSEVSSA
-1385 EYHDEEYPNIVKVG
+1385 EYHDAEYPNIVKVG

-1450 EIPVVVKSNGISYC
+1450 EIPAVVKANGICYC
-1464 VKKLGDNSLARC
+1464 VKKLGGNSLAMC
-1476 VNVSSL
+1476 TNVSSL

-1491 GRQAIRWC
+1491 GHQAIRWC

-1532 GLETIHTEA
+1532 GLETIHTDA

-1592 GWDYFAGHIVEMD
+1592 GWDYFVGHIVEMD

-1641 IICSADKNSKV
+1641 IISSADKNSKV

-1682 LVVTAENY
+1682 LVVTADNY

-1703 NYSGF
+1703 SYSGF

-1713 ESVLTKQPV
+1713 VSVLTKQPV

-1727 NEASAPGEY
+1727 NEASAPGKY

-1780 GSTIEMN
+1780 GSTIAMN
-1787 ATASSGLPVRYL
+1787 ATASSGLPVRYS
-1799 YALAPG
+1799 YAQAPR
-1805 VETAYQVPQIEGNKI
+1805 VETAYQVPQIEDNKI

-1904 LAMYACY
+1904 QAMYACY
-1911 YLKELVIGDNVKK
+1911 YLNEVVIGDNVAI
-1924 CGHEAFGA
+1924 CGREAFGA
-1932 SINLYNVTLP
+1932 SRNLQKVTLP
-1942 VADVEFTHNW
+1942 ANQAELRLEYI
-1952 MFNCDRGIRE
+1952 FNCDDGIKE

-1968 IPYVVDEGIFNGAVD
+1968 VPYLADESLFNGFVN
-1983 YDKCILYVPVGTKQ
+1983 YDNCILYVPVGTKKA
-1997 SYANSEV
+1997 YANAEV
-2004 WKNFTHIVEENVSTN
+2004 WKYFTHIVEEEVATEILNVCVSSAKGT
-2019 ISNIN
+2019 
-2024 VEKKS
+2024 
-2029 VWHTLQGVKLFAKPN
+2029 WYTLQGAKLFGKPRL
-2044 IPGVYIHNGK
+2044 PGVYIHDGK
-2054 KIIVR
+2054 KMIVR

>member
-23 IEPVN
+23 IAPVN

-154 TKEQNDVSVK
+154 TKEQNDVFVK
-164 GGEISPEVSK
+164 SGEISPEVSK

-187 AFQMDVVLPNGLF
+187 AFQMDVVLPNGLS

-245 VIDLWIKAEKGIT
+245 VIDLWIKAEKSIA

-299 SESNMQLE
+299 SESNMLLE

-345 IIARSAGQCSIIA
+345 IFARSAGKCSIIA

-479 SYAGLKNGENESV
+479 SYAGFKNAEDESV

-516 SGAEAE
+516 SGADAE

-529 QGHLTVVEADAVVV
+529 QGHLTVVEADAIVV

-559 EFETE
+559 EFDTE

-634 ASYAGFK
+634 ASYVGFK
-641 NGEDESVLTKQPVF
+641 NGENESVLTKQPVF

-792 YVGFKNGEDESV
+792 YVGFKNGE
-804 LTKQPVFSCEA
+804 
-815 NEAGAP
+815 
-821 AEYAVTIS
+821 
-829 GAEAENYA
+829 
-837 ISYEQGHLTVV
+837 
-848 EADAV
+848 
-853 VVRAKSY
+853 
-860 SRQYGDE
+860 
-867 NPVFEFDIEGA
+867 
-878 ALDGTPEI
+878 
-886 VCSAVANSPVGS
+886 
-898 YTIEVKQGSIKNYNV
+898 
-913 HFESGTLTITK
+913 
-924 APLSISAGS
+924 
-933 YTKKQGD
+933 
-940 AMPAFKASYAGFKN
+940 
-954 GENESVLTKQ
+954 NESVLTKQ

-992 DISYEQGHLTVVEAD
+992 EISYEQGHLTVVEAD

-1110 GEDESVLTK
+1110 GENESVLTK

-1145 ENYEISYEQGHLT
+1145 ENYE
-1158 VVEADAVVVRAKSYS
+1158 
-1173 RQYGDENPVFEF
+1173 
-1185 ETDGAALDGT
+1185 
-1195 PEIVCSAV
+1195 
-1203 ANSPVGSYT
+1203 
-1212 IEVKQGS
+1212 
-1219 IKNYNVHFESG
+1219 
-1230 SLVITKAPLSI
+1230 
-1241 SAGNYTKKQG
+1241 
-1251 DAMPV
+1251 
-1256 FKASYA
+1256 
-1262 GFKNGED
+1262 
-1269 ESVLTKQPVFSCDA
+1269 
-1283 NEASAPAEYAVT
+1283 
-1295 ISGADAENY
+1295 
-1304 DISYEQGVLTVTGMP
+1304 ISYEQGVLTVTGMP

-1370 AIAVKGD
+1370 AIAVNGD
-1377 AKSEVTSA
+1377 AKSEVSSA
-1385 EYHDEEYPNIVKVG
+1385 EYHDAEYPNIVKVG

-1405 IINNGEEN
+1405 IINNGEDN

-1432 KEDYVEGWSN
+1432 KEDYVEGWNN

-1491 GRQAIRWC
+1491 GHQAIRWC

-1532 GLETIHTEA
+1532 GLETIHTDA

-1641 IICSADKNSKV
+1641 IICSVDKNSKV

-1736 PITVYDVEAD
+1736 PINVYGVEAD
-1746 NYEVKSYIAGTL
+1746 NYNAISYVAGTL

-1770 TWDQEIKAKV
+1770 TWEQEIKAKV

-1799 YALAPG
+1799 YALVPR

-1891 ATVNGLPVTEVDG
+1891 ATVNGLPVTKVDG
-1904 LAMYACY
+1904 QAMYACY
-1911 YLKELVIGDNVKK
+1911 YLNEVVIGDNVAI
-1924 CGHEAFGA
+1924 CGREAFGA
-1932 SINLYNVTLP
+1932 SRNLQKVTLP
-1942 VADVEFTHNW
+1942 ANQAELRLEYI
-1952 MFNCDRGIRE
+1952 FNCDDGIKE

-1968 IPYVVDEGIFNGAVD
+1968 VPYLADESLFYGFVN
-1983 YDKCILYVPVGTKQ
+1983 YDNCILFVPVGTKQ
-1997 SYANSEV
+1997 SYANAEV
-2004 WKNFTHIVEENVSTN
+2004 WKNFTHIVEENVSTS

-2029 VWHTLQGVKLFAKPN
+2029 VWYTLQGVKLFVKPN

>member
-59 LKIASRSNGNFD
+59 LKIASKSNGNFV

-187 AFQMDVVLPNGLF
+187 AFQMDVVLPNGLS
-200 LDLSKTRLT
+200 LDLNKTRLT

-456 APLSISAG
+456 APLI
-464 NYTKKQGDAM
+464 
-474 PVFKA
+474 
-479 SYAGLKNGENESV
+479 
-492 LTKQPVFSCEANEAS
+492 
-507 APAEYAVTI
+507 
-516 SGAEAE
+516 
-522 NYEISYE
+522 
-529 QGHLTVVEADAVVV
+529 
-543 RAKSYSRQY
+543 
-552 GDENPVF
+552 
-559 EFETE
+559 
-564 GAALDGTPEIVC
+564 
-576 SAVANSP
+576 
-583 VGSYTIEV
+583 
-591 KQGSIK
+591 
-597 NYNVHFESG
+597 
-606 SLVITKAPL
+606 
-615 SISAGNYTKKQG
+615 ISAGNYTKKQG

-815 NEAGAP
+815 NEASAP

-848 EADAV
+848 EADAI

-867 NPVFEFDIEGA
+867 NPLFEFDIEGA

-992 DISYEQGHLTVVEAD
+992 DISYEQGRLTVVEAD
-1007 AVVVRAKSYNRQYGD
+1007 AVVVRAKSYSRQYGD

-1056 IEVKQGSIKNYN
+1056 IEVKRGSIKNYN

-1082 LSISAGNYTKKQG
+1082 LSISAGSYTKKQG

-1119 QPVFSCDANE
+1119 QPVFSCEANE
-1129 ASAPAE
+1129 SSAPAE

-1145 ENYEISYEQGHLT
+1145 ENYE
-1158 VVEADAVVVRAKSYS
+1158 
-1173 RQYGDENPVFEF
+1173 
-1185 ETDGAALDGT
+1185 
-1195 PEIVCSAV
+1195 
-1203 ANSPVGSYT
+1203 
-1212 IEVKQGS
+1212 
-1219 IKNYNVHFESG
+1219 
-1230 SLVITKAPLSI
+1230 
-1241 SAGNYTKKQG
+1241 
-1251 DAMPV
+1251 
-1256 FKASYA
+1256 
-1262 GFKNGED
+1262 
-1269 ESVLTKQPVFSCDA
+1269 
-1283 NEASAPAEYAVT
+1283 
-1295 ISGADAENY
+1295 
-1304 DISYEQGVLTVTGMP
+1304 ISYEQGVLTVTGMP

-1338 AVIYYTLD
+1338 AAIYYTLD

-1370 AIAVKGD
+1370 AIAVNGD
-1377 AKSEVTSA
+1377 AKSEVSSA
-1385 EYHDEEYPNIVKVG
+1385 EYHDAEYPNIVKVG

-1405 IINNGEEN
+1405 IINNGEDN

-1432 KEDYVEGWSN
+1432 KEDYVEGWNN

-1491 GRQAIRWC
+1491 GHQAIRWC

-1532 GLETIHTEA
+1532 GLETIHTDA

-1641 IICSADKNSKV
+1641 IICSVDKNSKV

-1727 NEASAPGEY
+1727 NEASAPGKY

-1770 TWDQEIKAKV
+1770 TWYQEIKAKV

-1932 SINLYNVTLP
+1932 SRNLQKVTLP
-1942 VADVEFTHNW
+1942 ANQAELRRQYI
-1952 MFNCDRGIRE
+1952 FNCDDGIKE

-1968 IPYVVDEGIFNGAVD
+1968 VPYLADESLFNGFVN
-1983 YDKCILYVPVGTKQ
+1983 YDNCILYVPVGTKQ

>member
-1 MVLLFLMLLAL
+1 M
-12 PLASR
+12 
-17 AKDTFY
+17 
-23 IEPVN
+23 
-28 VVPGE
+28 
-33 SKTITLNLDNSQVF
+33 
-47 RGFQTDI
+47 
-54 ELPEG
+54 
-59 LKIASRSNGNFD
+59 
-71 ISLTDR
+71 
-77 GSSSFSVSSN
+77 
-87 LMSDG
+87 
-92 SVRILGYSTQGESIK
+92 
-107 GNQGALVR
+107 
-115 ISVRASSDFSG
+115 
-126 GYIKLKNSIFSD
+126 
-138 VNNRDVK
+138 
-145 LDNSQLFVG
+145 
-154 TKEQNDVSVK
+154 
-164 GGEISPEVSK
+164 
-174 AFSFELSNESEMT
+174 
-187 AFQMDVVLPNGLF
+187 
-200 LDLSKTRLT
+200 
-209 GRCGNHQL
+209 
-217 QTKQLGNGKVR
+217 
-228 IICMSSDNTSI
+228 
-239 SGKIGS
+239 
-245 VIDLWIKAEKGIT
+245 
-258 GNQIVKLE
+258 
-266 NIIFS
+266 
-271 DVKARTYRMD
+271 
-281 PFSFVVD
+281 
-288 VKYVPVTSVSI
+288 
-299 SESNMQLE
+299 
-307 VSDSRQLTASLLPE
+307 
-321 NCTDKTILWKSDNE
+321 
-335 KVATVSDNGM
+335 
-345 IIARSAGQCSIIA
+345 
-358 STADN
+358 
-363 LIQAKCVVTVVKIP
+363 
-377 LTAHVANTTKVYGDA
+377 
-392 NPEFNITYSGFRDGD
+392 
-407 SEVGFSVPAS
+407 
-417 ISTIVDNSSKVGKYD
+417 
-432 IVASGAVSDKY
+432 
-443 EISYIPGTLTITK
+443 ITK

-474 PVFKA
+474 PV
-479 SYAGLKNGENESV
+479 
-492 LTKQPVFSCEANEAS
+492 
-507 APAEYAVTI
+507 
-516 SGAEAE
+516 
-522 NYEISYE
+522 
-529 QGHLTVVEADAVVV
+529 
-543 RAKSYSRQY
+543 
-552 GDENPVF
+552 
-559 EFETE
+559 
-564 GAALDGTPEIVC
+564 
-576 SAVANSP
+576 
-583 VGSYTIEV
+583 
-591 KQGSIK
+591 
-597 NYNVHFESG
+597 
-606 SLVITKAPL
+606 
-615 SISAGNYTKKQG
+615 
-627 DAMPVFK
+627 
-634 ASYAGFK
+634 
-641 NGEDESVLTKQPVF
+641 
-655 SCEANEASAP
+655 
-665 AEYAVTISGAEAENY
+665 
-680 EISYE
+680 
-685 QGHLTVVEADA
+685 
-696 VVVRAKSYNRQY
+696 
-708 GDENP
+708 
-713 VFEFET
+713 
-719 EGAALD
+719 
-725 GTPEIVCS
+725 
-733 AVANSPVG
+733 
-741 SYTIEVKQGSI
+741 
-752 KNYNVHFESG
+752 
-762 SLVITKAP
+762 
-770 LSISAGN
+770 
-777 YTKKQG
+777 
-783 DAMPVFKAS
+783 
-792 YVGFKNGEDESV
+792 
-804 LTKQPVFSCEA
+804 
-815 NEAGAP
+815 
-821 AEYAVTIS
+821 
-829 GAEAENYA
+829 
-837 ISYEQGHLTVV
+837 
-848 EADAV
+848 
-853 VVRAKSY
+853 
-860 SRQYGDE
+860 
-867 NPVFEFDIEGA
+867 
-878 ALDGTPEI
+878 
-886 VCSAVANSPVGS
+886 
-898 YTIEVKQGSIKNYNV
+898 
-913 HFESGTLTITK
+913 
-924 APLSISAGS
+924 
-933 YTKKQGD
+933 
-940 AMPAFKASYAGFKN
+940 FKASYAGFKN

-992 DISYEQGHLTVVEAD
+992 DISY
-1007 AVVVRAKSYNRQYGD
+1007 
-1022 ENPVFE
+1022 
-1028 FETEGA
+1028 
-1034 ALDGTPE
+1034 
-1041 IVCSAVANSPVGSYT
+1041 
-1056 IEVKQGSIKNYN
+1056 KQG
-1068 VHFESGSLVITKAP
+1068 
-1082 LSISAGNYTKKQG
+1082 
-1095 DAMPVFKASYAGFKN
+1095 M
-1110 GEDESVLTK
+1110 
-1119 QPVFSCDANE
+1119 
-1129 ASAPAE
+1129 
-1135 YAVTISGADA
+1135 
-1145 ENYEISYEQGHLT
+1145 
-1158 VVEADAVVVRAKSYS
+1158 
-1173 RQYGDENPVFEF
+1173 
-1185 ETDGAALDGT
+1185 
-1195 PEIVCSAV
+1195 
-1203 ANSPVGSYT
+1203 
-1212 IEVKQGS
+1212 
-1219 IKNYNVHFESG
+1219 
-1230 SLVITKAPLSI
+1230 
-1241 SAGNYTKKQG
+1241 
-1251 DAMPV
+1251 
-1256 FKASYA
+1256 
-1262 GFKNGED
+1262 
-1269 ESVLTKQPVFSCDA
+1269 
-1283 NEASAPAEYAVT
+1283 
-1295 ISGADAENY
+1295 
-1304 DISYEQGVLTVTGMP
+1304 LTVTGMP
-1319 KPIISTDEATL
+1319 KPIISTGEATL

-1351 ENARKYT
+1351 ENAGKYT

-1377 AKSEVTSA
+1377 AKSEVSSA
-1385 EYHDEEYPNIVKVG
+1385 EYHDAEYPNIVKVG

-1432 KEDYVEGWSN
+1432 KEDYVEGWNN

-1491 GRQAIRWC
+1491 GYQAIRWC

-1532 GLETIHTEA
+1532 GLETIHTDA

-1605 MSPATVKVK
+1605 MSPATIKVRN
-1614 DCSREYGDDNPTL
+1614 CSREYGDDNPTL

-1703 NYSGF
+1703 SYCGF

-1722 FSCEA
+1722 FSCDA

-1787 ATASSGLPVRYL
+1787 ATASSGLPVRYS
-1799 YALAPG
+1799 YALVPR
-1805 VETAYQVPQIEGNKI
+1805 VESAYRVPQIEGNNI
-1820 TFPQNGMYLLVAIQD
+1820 TFPEEGTYLLVAIQD

-1852 SDDEGLMYIDGIY
+1852 SDEEGLMYIDGIY

-1879 GYNPYRGKVEIP
+1879 GYKPYRGTVEIP
-1891 ATVNGLPVTEVDG
+1891 ATVNGFPVTEVDG

-1932 SINLYNVTLP
+1932 SINLCNVTLP

-1962 IHCRSS
+1962 MHCRSS

>member
-23 IEPVN
+23 IAPVN

-138 VNNRDVK
+138 ANNRDVK

-164 GGEISPEVSK
+164 GGEISPEASK
-174 AFSFELSNESEMT
+174 AFSLELSNESEMT
-187 AFQMDVVLPNGLF
+187 AFQMDVVLPNGLS

-239 SGKIGS
+239 SGNIGS
-245 VIDLWIKAEKGIT
+245 VIELWIKAEKSIA

-281 PFSFVVD
+281 PLSFVVD
-288 VKYVPVTSVSI
+288 VKYVPVSSVSI
-299 SESNMQLE
+299 SESNIQLE

-358 STADN
+358 FTADN

-377 LTAHVANTTKVYGDA
+377 LTAHVANTSKVYGDA

-474 PVFKA
+474 PGFKA
-479 SYAGLKNGENESV
+479 SYTGFKNGENESV
-492 LTKQPVFSCEANEAS
+492 LTKQPVFFCEANEAS
-507 APAEYAVTI
+507 APADYAVTI
-516 SGAEAE
+516 SGADAE

-529 QGHLTVVEADAVVV
+529 QGRLTVVEADAVVV

-627 DAMPVFK
+627 DAMP
-634 ASYAGFK
+634 A
-641 NGEDESVLTKQPVF
+641 
-655 SCEANEASAP
+655 
-665 AEYAVTISGAEAENY
+665 
-680 EISYE
+680 
-685 QGHLTVVEADA
+685 
-696 VVVRAKSYNRQY
+696 
-708 GDENP
+708 
-713 VFEFET
+713 
-719 EGAALD
+719 
-725 GTPEIVCS
+725 
-733 AVANSPVG
+733 
-741 SYTIEVKQGSI
+741 
-752 KNYNVHFESG
+752 
-762 SLVITKAP
+762 
-770 LSISAGN
+770 
-777 YTKKQG
+777 
-783 DAMPVFKAS
+783 FKAS
-792 YVGFKNGEDESV
+792 YV
-804 LTKQPVFSCEA
+804 
-815 NEAGAP
+815 
-821 AEYAVTIS
+821 
-829 GAEAENYA
+829 
-837 ISYEQGHLTVV
+837 
-848 EADAV
+848 
-853 VVRAKSY
+853 
-860 SRQYGDE
+860 
-867 NPVFEFDIEGA
+867 
-878 ALDGTPEI
+878 
-886 VCSAVANSPVGS
+886 
-898 YTIEVKQGSIKNYNV
+898 
-913 HFESGTLTITK
+913 
-924 APLSISAGS
+924 
-933 YTKKQGD
+933 
-940 AMPAFKASYAGFKN
+940 GFKN

-964 PVFSCEANEASAPA
+964 PVFSCEANEASTPA
-978 EYAVTISGAEAENY
+978 
-992 DISYEQGHLTVVEAD
+992 D
-1007 AVVVRAKSYNRQYGD
+1007 
-1022 ENPVFE
+1022 
-1028 FETEGA
+1028 
-1034 ALDGTPE
+1034 
-1041 IVCSAVANSPVGSYT
+1041 YT
-1056 IEVKQGSIKNYN
+1056 
-1068 VHFESGSLVITKAP
+1068 
-1082 LSISAGNYTKKQG
+1082 
-1095 DAMPVFKASYAGFKN
+1095 
-1110 GEDESVLTK
+1110 
-1119 QPVFSCDANE
+1119 
-1129 ASAPAE
+1129 
-1135 YAVTISGADA
+1135 VTISGADA
-1145 ENYEISYEQGHLT
+1145 ENYAISYEQGRLT

-1256 FKASYA
+1256 FKASYV

-1283 NEASAPAEYAVT
+1283 NEASAP
-1295 ISGADAENY
+1295 
-1304 DISYEQGVLTVTGMP
+1304 
-1319 KPIISTDEATL
+1319 
-1330 RITTETDN
+1330 
-1338 AVIYYTLD
+1338 
-1346 GTEPN
+1346 
-1351 ENARKYT
+1351 
-1358 EPINLYA
+1358 
-1365 SCEIK
+1365 
-1370 AIAVKGD
+1370 
-1377 AKSEVTSA
+1377 
-1385 EYHDEEYPNIVKVG
+1385 
-1399 DIITAN
+1399 
-1405 IINNGEEN
+1405 
-1413 LPMIFK
+1413 
-1419 VTSVYPFNVEMEN
+1419 
-1432 KEDYVEGWSN
+1432 
-1442 ERDVSGTL
+1442 
-1450 EIPVVVKSNGISYC
+1450 
-1464 VKKLGDNSLARC
+1464 
-1476 VNVSSL
+1476 
-1482 KLNEGLESI
+1482 
-1491 GRQAIRWC
+1491 
-1499 RNIKELIVPNSV
+1499 
-1511 KEVWGA
+1511 
-1517 FLTEDHGLVSVVLGS
+1517 
-1532 GLETIHTEA
+1532 
-1541 FWGVSMN
+1541 
-1548 LKSFISLSTN
+1548 
-1558 PAKCVE
+1558 
-1564 PDRTFTSLPEDVT
+1564 
-1577 LYVPLG
+1577 
-1583 SKSAYETAP
+1583 
-1592 GWDYFAGHIVEMD
+1592 
-1605 MSPATVKVK
+1605 
-1614 DCSREYGDDNPTL
+1614 
-1627 EFETEGATLIGEPE
+1627 
-1641 IICSADKNSKV
+1641 
-1652 GTYEIEI
+1652 
-1659 NKGTIK
+1659 
-1665 NYLVTF
+1665 
-1671 VPGTLTVTKAP
+1671 
-1682 LVVTAENY
+1682 
-1690 TITQGDK
+1690 
-1697 LPEFTA
+1697 
-1703 NYSGF
+1703 
-1708 KNGED
+1708 
-1713 ESVLTKQPV
+1713 
-1722 FSCEA
+1722 
-1727 NEASAPGEY
+1727 GEY
-1736 PITVYDVEAD
+1736 PITVYGVEAD

-1770 TWDQEIKAKV
+1770 TWNQEIKTKV

-1787 ATASSGLPVRYL
+1787 ATASSGLPVRYS
-1799 YALAPG
+1799 YALAPR
-1805 VETAYQVPQIEGNKI
+1805 VETAYRTPQIEGNNI
-1820 TFPQNGMYLLVAIQD
+1820 TFPEEGTYMLVAIQD

-1891 ATVNGLPVTEVDG
+1891 ATVNGLPVTEVDR

-1932 SINLYNVTLP
+1932 SINLCNVTLP
-1942 VADVEFTHNW
+1942 VGDVGLKYKW
-1952 MFNCDRGIRE
+1952 VFNCDRGIRE

-1997 SYANSEV
+1997 AYRNAEV
-2004 WKNFTHIVEENVSTN
+2004 WKYFTHIVEENVSTS

-2024 VEKKS
+2024 VEKKG
-2029 VWHTLQGVKLFAKPN
+2029 VWYTLQGVKLFAKPN

>member
-59 LKIASRSNGNFD
+59 LKIASKSNGNFD

-115 ISVRASSDFSG
+115 ISVRAASDFSG

-187 AFQMDVVLPNGLF
+187 AFQMDVVLPNGLS
-200 LDLSKTRLT
+200 LDLNKTRLT

-271 DVKARTYRMD
+271 DIKARTYRMD

-288 VKYVPVTSVSI
+288 VKYVPATSVSI

-377 LTAHVANTTKVYGDA
+377 LTAHVANTTKVYGDV

-464 NYTKKQGDAM
+464 
-474 PVFKA
+474 
-479 SYAGLKNGENESV
+479 S
-492 LTKQPVFSCEANEAS
+492 
-507 APAEYAVTI
+507 
-516 SGAEAE
+516 
-522 NYEISYE
+522 
-529 QGHLTVVEADAVVV
+529 
-543 RAKSYSRQY
+543 
-552 GDENPVF
+552 
-559 EFETE
+559 
-564 GAALDGTPEIVC
+564 
-576 SAVANSP
+576 
-583 VGSYTIEV
+583 
-591 KQGSIK
+591 
-597 NYNVHFESG
+597 
-606 SLVITKAPL
+606 
-615 SISAGNYTKKQG
+615 YTKKQG

-804 LTKQPVFSCEA
+804 LTKQ
-815 NEAGAP
+815 
-821 AEYAVTIS
+821 
-829 GAEAENYA
+829 
-837 ISYEQGHLTVV
+837 L
-848 EADAV
+848 
-853 VVRAKSY
+853 
-860 SRQYGDE
+860 
-867 NPVFEFDIEGA
+867 
-878 ALDGTPEI
+878 
-886 VCSAVANSPVGS
+886 
-898 YTIEVKQGSIKNYNV
+898 
-913 HFESGTLTITK
+913 
-924 APLSISAGS
+924 
-933 YTKKQGD
+933 
-940 AMPAFKASYAGFKN
+940 
-954 GENESVLTKQ
+954 
-964 PVFSCEANEASAPA
+964 VFSCEANEASAPA
-978 EYAVTISGAEAENY
+978 EYS
-992 DISYEQGHLTVVEAD
+992 
-1007 AVVVRAKSYNRQYGD
+1007 
-1022 ENPVFE
+1022 
-1028 FETEGA
+1028 
-1034 ALDGTPE
+1034 
-1041 IVCSAVANSPVGSYT
+1041 
-1056 IEVKQGSIKNYN
+1056 
-1068 VHFESGSLVITKAP
+1068 
-1082 LSISAGNYTKKQG
+1082 
-1095 DAMPVFKASYAGFKN
+1095 
-1110 GEDESVLTK
+1110 
-1119 QPVFSCDANE
+1119 
-1129 ASAPAE
+1129 
-1135 YAVTISGADA
+1135 VTISGADA
-1145 ENYEISYEQGHLT
+1145 ENYE
-1158 VVEADAVVVRAKSYS
+1158 
-1173 RQYGDENPVFEF
+1173 
-1185 ETDGAALDGT
+1185 
-1195 PEIVCSAV
+1195 
-1203 ANSPVGSYT
+1203 
-1212 IEVKQGS
+1212 
-1219 IKNYNVHFESG
+1219 
-1230 SLVITKAPLSI
+1230 
-1241 SAGNYTKKQG
+1241 
-1251 DAMPV
+1251 
-1256 FKASYA
+1256 
-1262 GFKNGED
+1262 
-1269 ESVLTKQPVFSCDA
+1269 
-1283 NEASAPAEYAVT
+1283 
-1295 ISGADAENY
+1295 
-1304 DISYEQGVLTVTGMP
+1304 ISYEQGVLTVTGMP

-1432 KEDYVEGWSN
+1432 KEDYVEGWNN

-1491 GRQAIRWC
+1491 GGQAIRWC

-1517 FLTEDHGLVSVVLGS
+1517 FLTEDHGLVSVVLGA
-1532 GLETIHTEA
+1532 GLETIHTDA

-1641 IICSADKNSKV
+1641 IICSVDKNSKV

-1682 LVVTAENY
+1682 LVVTADNY

-1703 NYSGF
+1703 SYSGF
-1708 KNGED
+1708 KNGENV
-1713 ESVLTKQPV
+1713 SVLTKQPV
-1722 FSCEA
+1722 FSCDA

-1736 PITVYDVEAD
+1736 PINVYGVEAD
-1746 NYEVKSYIAGTL
+1746 NYNAISYVAGTL

-1904 LAMYACY
+1904 QAMYACY
-1911 YLKELVIGDNVKK
+1911 YLKELVIGDNVKI

-1968 IPYVVDEGIFNGAVD
+1968 IPYVVEEGIFNGAVD

>member
-187 AFQMDVVLPNGLF
+187 AFQMDVVLPNGLS

-307 VSDSRQLTASLLPE
+307 VSDSRLLTASLLPE

-479 SYAGLKNGENESV
+479 SYAGFKNGEDESV
-492 LTKQPVFSCEANEAS
+492 LTKQSVFSCEANEAS

-522 NYEISYE
+522 NYDISYE
-529 QGHLTVVEADAVVV
+529 QGRLTVVEADAVVV

-564 GAALDGTPEIVC
+564 GVALDGTPEIVC

-583 VGSYTIEV
+583 VGSYSIEV

-615 SISAGNYTKKQG
+615 SISAGNYTKKQGDAMPVFKASYAGFKNSENESVLTKRPVFSCEANEASAPAEYAVTISGADAENYEISYEQGHLTVVEADAIVVRAKSYSRQYGDENPVFEFDTEGAALDGTPEIVCSAVANSPVGFYTIEVKQGSIKNYNVHFESGTLTITKAPLSISAGSYTKKQG

-792 YVGFKNGEDESV
+792 Y
-804 LTKQPVFSCEA
+804 
-815 NEAGAP
+815 
-821 AEYAVTIS
+821 
-829 GAEAENYA
+829 
-837 ISYEQGHLTVV
+837 
-848 EADAV
+848 
-853 VVRAKSY
+853 
-860 SRQYGDE
+860 
-867 NPVFEFDIEGA
+867 
-878 ALDGTPEI
+878 
-886 VCSAVANSPVGS
+886 
-898 YTIEVKQGSIKNYNV
+898 
-913 HFESGTLTITK
+913 
-924 APLSISAGS
+924 
-933 YTKKQGD
+933 
-940 AMPAFKASYAGFKN
+940 AGFKN

-978 EYAVTISGAEAENY
+978 EYAVTISGA
-992 DISYEQGHLTVVEAD
+992 
-1007 AVVVRAKSYNRQYGD
+1007 
-1022 ENPVFE
+1022 
-1028 FETEGA
+1028 
-1034 ALDGTPE
+1034 
-1041 IVCSAVANSPVGSYT
+1041 
-1056 IEVKQGSIKNYN
+1056 
-1068 VHFESGSLVITKAP
+1068 
-1082 LSISAGNYTKKQG
+1082 
-1095 DAMPVFKASYAGFKN
+1095 
-1110 GEDESVLTK
+1110 
-1119 QPVFSCDANE
+1119 
-1129 ASAPAE
+1129 
-1135 YAVTISGADA
+1135 DA
-1145 ENYEISYEQGHLT
+1145 ENYE
-1158 VVEADAVVVRAKSYS
+1158 
-1173 RQYGDENPVFEF
+1173 
-1185 ETDGAALDGT
+1185 
-1195 PEIVCSAV
+1195 
-1203 ANSPVGSYT
+1203 
-1212 IEVKQGS
+1212 
-1219 IKNYNVHFESG
+1219 
-1230 SLVITKAPLSI
+1230 
-1241 SAGNYTKKQG
+1241 
-1251 DAMPV
+1251 
-1256 FKASYA
+1256 
-1262 GFKNGED
+1262 
-1269 ESVLTKQPVFSCDA
+1269 
-1283 NEASAPAEYAVT
+1283 
-1295 ISGADAENY
+1295 
-1304 DISYEQGVLTVTGMP
+1304 ISYEQGVLTVTGMP

-1370 AIAVKGD
+1370 AITVNGD
-1377 AKSEVTSA
+1377 AKSEVSSA
-1385 EYHDEEYPNIVKVG
+1385 EYHDAEYPNIVKVG

-1442 ERDVSGTL
+1442 GRDVSGTL
-1450 EIPVVVKSNGISYC
+1450 EIPAVVKANGICYC
-1464 VKKLGDNSLARC
+1464 VKKLGDNSLAMC

-1491 GRQAIRWC
+1491 GGQAIRWC

-1517 FLTEDHGLVSVVLGS
+1517 FLTEDHGLVSVVLGA
-1532 GLETIHTEA
+1532 GLETIHTDA

-1614 DCSREYGDDNPTL
+1614 DCSREYGDDNPTF
-1627 EFETEGATLIGEPE
+1627 EIETEGAALIGEPE

-1665 NYLVTF
+1665 NYHVTF
-1671 VPGTLTVTKAP
+1671 VPGTLTVKKAP

-1703 NYSGF
+1703 SYSGF

-1713 ESVLTKQPV
+1713 EAVLTKQPV

-1727 NEASAPGEY
+1727 DEASAPGEY
-1736 PITVYDVEAD
+1736 PITVYGVEAD
-1746 NYEVKSYIAGTL
+1746 NYEVKSYITGTL

-1787 ATASSGLPVRYL
+1787 ATASSGLPVRYS
-1799 YALAPG
+1799 YALAPR
-1805 VETAYQVPQIEGNKI
+1805 VESAYRVPQIEGNNI
-1820 TFPQNGMYLLVAIQD
+1820 TFPEEGTYMLVAIQD

-1891 ATVNGLPVTEVDG
+1891 ATVNGLPVTKVDG
-1904 LAMYACY
+1904 QAMYACY
-1911 YLKELVIGDNVKK
+1911 YLNEVVIGDNVAI
-1924 CGHEAFGA
+1924 CGREAFGA
-1932 SINLYNVTLP
+1932 SRNLQKVTLP
-1942 VADVEFTHNW
+1942 ANQAELRLENI
-1952 MFNCDRGIRE
+1952 FNCDDGIKE

-1968 IPYVVDEGIFNGAVD
+1968 VPYLADESLFNGFVN
-1983 YDKCILYVPVGTKQ
+1983 YDNCILFVPVGTKQ
-1997 SYANSEV
+1997 SYANAEV
-2004 WKNFTHIVEENVSTN
+2004 WKNFTHIVEENVSTS

-2029 VWHTLQGVKLFAKPN
+2029 VWYTLQGVKLFVKPN